1 MKKRRGILFALGI
14 VLTLSV
20 AVPAVAAENVTGTT
34 VTQDS
39 AENEQEQEA
48 PKENSTDAAQIP
60 QIQDE
65 EKSADAA
72 GAEKEVTPTWE
83 KHKTDGGEAWRLKLG
98 ESTDPDND
106 GYAHD
111 TVYTNDGK
119 TYCFNEEGDMT
130 TGYVKVDASATDS
143 SATDP
148 SAVKLDP
155 GLYYFSKEGNDPSTD
170 TLGSMLKDCWAQEA
184 DENGAWHYLGS
195 DGKAVNTGE
204 KAGWQQPEEDWYYL
218 KEDGTI
224 DTSKAGWVQIENVWM
239 KAGKGVAA
247 IQKAGWY
254 QIENRWYMLKN
265 DGSRDTSK
273 VNWQQ
278 INGNWYFLKAD
289 GSRDTSKTGMQTG
302 INGKTYFL
310 NAEGVPQNGFQT
322 VNGVAYYFDVQ
333 AGTARQLGNNW
344 QQMNGS
350 WYWIENG
357 RVATGWRAINGK
369 WYYLNPADG
378 RMLTGFYKDATGQL
392 FYSDGSGA
400 MLSTTGWYLMN
411 GTWYWVNGNGSLA
424 TGWINVG
431 GTWYYMGENGA
442 MKTGW
447 YQVNGAWYYSNGSGA
462 MQTGW
467 LNRGGTWYY
476 LTGSGAMVEGWAYI
490 GGSWYY
496 MVPGNGAMVGA
507 GWHLIDNSWYYMNGS
522 GAMCSNRW
530 IGNYYVGGSGAMLTN
545 TWVGSYWVGADGN
558 WIPNY
563 DPDQN
568 AKWVQDGNTWY
579 YQRTDGSRITNS
591 WKKINGTWY
600 YFAGSGAM
608 LTGWNVVGGSWYFF
622 NGSGAMQTGWGQVDG
637 SWYYFGGDGAMKTG
651 WINDGK
657 RNYYLKPNG
666 VWKNILIGVIGNN
679 EAGAATTAAKV
690 REMGVDAVI
699 VTGGYDPSQYD
710 GIIIPGGGDL
720 DPSRYGQAN
729 TGSSNIDNV
738 LDDRQI
744 DAVKRS
750 AEAGKPV
757 LGICKGIQ
765 LVNVAFGGTLNQN
778 IGGHMGVWHSAH
790 VVAGGWLSGVYSGS
804 VSVLSYHHQSIRDLA
819 PGFQVDMRAGDG
831 TVEAISNSAKR
842 VYGVQFH
849 PEQMNNDAGNR
860 CMKQFVAICTN

>member
-1 MKKRRGILFALGI
+1 MKKRRSILFALGI

-48 PKENSTDAAQIP
+48 SKENETDAAQIP

-65 EKSADAA
+65 EKTADAD
-72 GAEKEVTPTWE
+72 GKEKEVTPTWE
-83 KHKTDGGEAWRLKLG
+83 KYETENGDAWRLKLG
-98 ESTDPDND
+98 ESTAPDN

-111 TVYTNDGK
+111 TVYTNEGK
-119 TYCFNEEGDMT
+119 TYYINKNGDMT
-130 TGYVKVDASATDS
+130 TGYVKVDESATAD
-143 SATDP
+143 
-148 SAVKLDP
+148 KLEP

-204 KAGWQQPEEDWYYL
+204 KAGWQKPEEDWYYL

-239 KAGKGVAA
+239 KADKGVAA
-247 IQKAGWY
+247 IQNAGWY

-265 DGSRDTSK
+265 DGTRDTSK
-273 VNWQQ
+273 VDWQQ
-278 INGNWYFLKAD
+278 INGSWYFLKAD

-357 RVATGWRAINGK
+357 RVATGWRVINGK

-400 MLSTTGWYLMN
+400 MLTTTGWYLMN

-476 LTGSGAMVEGWAYI
+476 LTGSGAMATGWI
-490 GGSWYY
+490 NLGGTWYY
-496 MVPGNGAMVGA
+496 LNPGNGDMVGA
-507 GWHLIDNSWYYMNGS
+507 GWHLINNKWYYF
-522 GAMCSNRW
+522 
-530 IGNYYVGGSGAMLTN
+530 GGSGAMYSN
-545 TWVGSYWVGADGN
+545 RW
-558 WIPNY
+558 
-563 DPDQN
+563 
-568 AKWVQDGNTWY
+568 K
-579 YQRTDGSRITNS
+579 RIN
-591 WKKINGTWY
+591 
-600 YFAGSGAM
+600 
-608 LTGWNVVGGSWYFF
+608 
-622 NGSGAMQTGWGQVDG
+622 G
-637 SWYYFGGDGAMKTG
+637 SWYYFGADGAMTTG
-651 WINDGK
+651 WKYVDGYKFYFGTDGK
-657 RNYYLKPNG
+657 MVQDVDK
-666 VWKNILIGVIGNN
+666 LIGKQSSYKLTVNRVKCQVTVYAANETGNYCIPVKTFTCSV
-679 EAGAATTAAKV
+679 GKAATPTHVGTYQTV
-690 REMGVDAVI
+690 RKSNPVELMGPSWGKYGTQINAYGDWFHSVACSNP
-699 VTGGYDPSQYD
+699 DP
-710 GIIIPGGGDL
+710 
-720 DPSRYGQAN
+720 
-729 TGSSNIDNV
+729 T
-738 LDDRQI
+738 
-744 DAVKRS
+744 
-750 AEAGKPV
+750 
-757 LGICKGIQ
+757 
-765 LVNVAFGGTLNQN
+765 
-778 IGGHMGVWHSAH
+778 
-790 VVAGGWLSGVYSGS
+790 YS
-804 VSVLSYHHQSIRDLA
+804 LA
-819 PGFQVDMRAGDG
+819 
-831 TVEAISNSAKR
+831 
-842 VYGVQFH
+842 
-849 PEQMNNDAGNR
+849 AGNYNMLGQPASHGCVR
-860 CMKQFVAICTN
+860 LCVRDAKWIYDNCGLYTTVVVSDTEYTPFDKVPTIKIPAGQNWDPTDTDARR

>member
-1 MKKRRGILFALGI
+1 MYVRKNTGGEQMKKRRGILFALGI

-39 AENEQEQEA
+39 VENEQEQEA
-48 PKENSTDAAQIP
+48 SKENETDAAQIP

-72 GAEKEVTPTWE
+72 GAEKKVAPTWE

-98 ESTDPDND
+98 ENS
-106 GYAHD
+106 YAHD
-111 TVYTNDGK
+111 TFYINNGK
-119 TYCFNEEGDMT
+119 TYYINKDGDMT
-130 TGYVKVDASATDS
+130 TGYVKVDHPATDL
-143 SATDP
+143 
-148 SAVKLDP
+148 SAVKFDP

-195 DGKAVNTGE
+195 NGKAVNTGE
-204 KAGWQQPEEDWYYL
+204 KAGWQQPEKDWYYL

-239 KAGKGVAA
+239 KAGKGVAT

-357 RVATGWRAINGK
+357 RVATGWRVINGK

-447 YQVNGAWYYSNGSGA
+447 YQVKGVWYYSNGSGA

-476 LTGSGAMVEGWAYI
+476 LTGSGAMATGWI
-490 GGSWYY
+490 NLGGTWYY
-496 MVPGNGAMVGA
+496 LNPGNGDMVGA
-507 GWHLIDNSWYYMNGS
+507 GWHLINNQWYYFGGS
-522 GAMCSNRW
+522 GAMYSNRW
-530 IGNYYVGGSGAMLTN
+530 IGNYYVGGNGNMLSN
-545 TWVGSYWVGADGN
+545 TWVGSYWVGADGK

-563 DPDQN
+563 DPDAN
-568 AKWVQDGNTWY
+568 ANWVKSGNTWY
-579 YQRTDGSRITNS
+579 YQRPDGSKLTNS
-591 WKKINGTWY
+591 WKRIN
-600 YFAGSGAM
+600 
-608 LTGWNVVGGSWYFF
+608 
-622 NGSGAMQTGWGQVDG
+622 G
-637 SWYYFGGDGAMKTG
+637 SWYYFGADGAMTTG
-651 WINDGK
+651 WKYVDGYKFYFGTDGK
-657 RNYYLKPNG
+657 MVQDVDK
-666 VWKNILIGVIGNN
+666 LIGKQSSYKLTVNRVKCQVTVYAANETGNYCIPVKTFTCSV
-679 EAGAATTAAKV
+679 GKAATPTHVGTYQTV
-690 REMGVDAVI
+690 RKSNPVELMGPSWGKYGTQINAYGDWFHSVACSNP
-699 VTGGYDPSQYD
+699 DP
-710 GIIIPGGGDL
+710 
-720 DPSRYGQAN
+720 
-729 TGSSNIDNV
+729 T
-738 LDDRQI
+738 
-744 DAVKRS
+744 
-750 AEAGKPV
+750 
-757 LGICKGIQ
+757 
-765 LVNVAFGGTLNQN
+765 
-778 IGGHMGVWHSAH
+778 
-790 VVAGGWLSGVYSGS
+790 YS
-804 VSVLSYHHQSIRDLA
+804 LA
-819 PGFQVDMRAGDG
+819 
-831 TVEAISNSAKR
+831 
-842 VYGVQFH
+842 
-849 PEQMNNDAGNR
+849 AGNYNMLGQPASHGCVR
-860 CMKQFVAICTN
+860 LCVRDAKWIYDNCGLYTTVVVSDTEYTPFDKVPTIKIPAGQNWDPTDTDARR

>member
-1 MKKRRGILFALGI
+1 MKKRRSILFALGI

-20 AVPAVAAENVTGTT
+20 AVPTIAAENVTGTT

-65 EKSADAA
+65 EKTADAD
-72 GAEKEVTPTWE
+72 GKEKEVTPTWE
-83 KHKTDGGEAWRLKLG
+83 KYETENGDAWRLKLG
-98 ESTDPDND
+98 ESTPPDND
-106 GYAHD
+106 GYARD
-111 TVYTNDGK
+111 TVYTNNGN
-119 TYCFNEEGDMT
+119 TYYINKDGDMS
-130 TGYVKVDASATDS
+130 TGYVKVDD

-148 SAVKLDP
+148 SADKLEP
-155 GLYYFSKEGNDPSTD
+155 GLYYFSKEGNDPSAD

-204 KAGWQQPEEDWYYL
+204 KAGWQQPEKDWYYL

-247 IQKAGWY
+247 IQKAGWC

-278 INGNWYFLKAD
+278 INGSWYFLKTD

-333 AGTARQLGNNW
+333 AGTARQLENNW

-357 RVATGWRAINGK
+357 RVATGWRVINGK

-400 MLSTTGWYLMN
+400 MLSTTGWYLLN

-447 YQVNGAWYYSNGSGA
+447 YQVKGVWYYSNGSGA
-462 MQTGW
+462 MVTGW

-476 LTGSGAMVEGWAYI
+476 LTGSGAMATGWI
-490 GGSWYY
+490 NLGGTWYY
-496 MVPGNGAMVGA
+496 LNPGNGDMVGA
-507 GWHLIDNSWYYMNGS
+507 GWHLINNKWYYFGGS
-522 GAMCSNRW
+522 GAMYSNRW
-530 IGNYYVGGSGAMLTN
+530 IGNYYVGGNGEMLTN
-545 TWVGSYWVGADGN
+545 TWVGSYWVGADGK

-563 DPDQN
+563 DPDVN
-568 AKWVQDGNTWY
+568 ANWVKSGNTWY
-579 YQRTDGSRITNS
+579 YQRPDGSKLTNS
-591 WKKINGTWY
+591 WKRIN
-600 YFAGSGAM
+600 
-608 LTGWNVVGGSWYFF
+608 
-622 NGSGAMQTGWGQVDG
+622 G
-637 SWYYFGGDGAMKTG
+637 SWYYFGADCAMTTG
-651 WINDGK
+651 WKYVDGYKFYFGTDGK
-657 RNYYLKPNG
+657 MVQDVDK
-666 VWKNILIGVIGNN
+666 LIGKQSSYRITVNRVKCQVTVYAANETGNYCIPVKTFTCSVGK
-679 EAGAATTAAKV
+679 AGTPTHAGTYATLKKQNPVELMGPSWGKYGTQINNYGDWFHSVACSNPDPTYALAAGNYNMLGQPASHGCVRLCVRDAKWIYDNCGLYT
-690 REMGVDAVI
+690 RVDISDTEYTPFDKAPTI
-699 VTGGYDPSQYD
+699 KIPASQNWDP
-710 GIIIPGGGDL
+710 
-720 DPSRYGQAN
+720 
-729 TGSSNIDNV
+729 T
-738 LDDRQI
+738 
-744 DAVKRS
+744 DA
-750 AEAGKPV
+750 
-757 LGICKGIQ
+757 
-765 LVNVAFGGTLNQN
+765 
-778 IGGHMGVWHSAH
+778 
-790 VVAGGWLSGVYSGS
+790 
-804 VSVLSYHHQSIRDLA
+804 D
-819 PGFQVDMRAGDG
+819 
-831 TVEAISNSAKR
+831 AKR
-842 VYGVQFH
+842 
-849 PEQMNNDAGNR
+849 
-860 CMKQFVAICTN
+860 

>member
-1 MKKRRGILFALGI
+1 MYVRKNTGGEQMKKRRGILFALGI
-14 VLTLSV
+14 VLSLSV

-34 VTQDS
+34 VTQNS
-39 AENEQEQEA
+39 VENEQAQEA
-48 PKENSTDAAQIP
+48 SKENETDAAQIP

-65 EKSADAA
+65 EKTADAD
-72 GAEKEVTPTWE
+72 GKEKEVTPTWE
-83 KHKTDGGEAWRLKLG
+83 KYETENGDVWRLKLG
-98 ESTDPDND
+98 ESTPPDND
-106 GYAHD
+106 GYARD
-111 TVYTNDGK
+111 TVYTNNGN
-119 TYCFNEEGDMT
+119 TYYINKDRDMS
-130 TGYVKVDASATDS
+130 TGYVKVDD

-148 SAVKLDP
+148 SADKLEP
-155 GLYYFSKEGNDPSTD
+155 GLYYFSKEGNDPSAD

-204 KAGWQQPEEDWYYL
+204 KAGWQQPEKDWYYL

-239 KAGKGVAA
+239 KAGKGVAT

-357 RVATGWRAINGK
+357 RVATGWRVINGK

-447 YQVNGAWYYSNGSGA
+447 YQVKGVWYYSNGSGA

-476 LTGSGAMVEGWAYI
+476 LTGSGAMATGWI
-490 GGSWYY
+490 NLGGTWYY
-496 MVPGNGAMVGA
+496 LNPGNGDMVGA
-507 GWHLIDNSWYYMNGS
+507 GWHLINNKWYYFGGS
-522 GAMCSNRW
+522 GDMYSNRW
-530 IGNYYVGGSGAMLTN
+530 IGNYYVGGNGEMLTN
-545 TWVGSYWVGADGN
+545 TWVGSYWVGADGK

-563 DPDQN
+563 DPDVN
-568 AKWVQDGNTWY
+568 ANWVKSGNTWY
-579 YQRTDGSRITNS
+579 YQRPDGSKLTNS
-591 WKKINGTWY
+591 WKRIN
-600 YFAGSGAM
+600 
-608 LTGWNVVGGSWYFF
+608 
-622 NGSGAMQTGWGQVDG
+622 G
-637 SWYYFGGDGAMKTG
+637 SWYYFGADGAMTTG
-651 WINDGK
+651 WKYVDGYKFYFGTDGK
-657 RNYYLKPNG
+657 MVQDVDK
-666 VWKNILIGVIGNN
+666 LIGKQSSYRITVNRVKCQVTVYAANETGNYCIPVKTFTCSVGK
-679 EAGAATTAAKV
+679 AGTPTHAGTYATLKKQNPVELMGPSWGKYGTQINNYGDWFHSVACSNPDPTYALAAGNYNMLGQPASHGCVRLCVRDAKWIYDNCGLYT
-690 REMGVDAVI
+690 RVDISDTEYTPFDKAPTI
-699 VTGGYDPSQYD
+699 KIPASQNWDP
-710 GIIIPGGGDL
+710 
-720 DPSRYGQAN
+720 
-729 TGSSNIDNV
+729 T
-738 LDDRQI
+738 
-744 DAVKRS
+744 DA
-750 AEAGKPV
+750 
-757 LGICKGIQ
+757 
-765 LVNVAFGGTLNQN
+765 
-778 IGGHMGVWHSAH
+778 
-790 VVAGGWLSGVYSGS
+790 
-804 VSVLSYHHQSIRDLA
+804 D
-819 PGFQVDMRAGDG
+819 
-831 TVEAISNSAKR
+831 AKR
-842 VYGVQFH
+842 
-849 PEQMNNDAGNR
+849 
-860 CMKQFVAICTN
+860 

>member
-14 VLTLSV
+14 VLSLSV

-39 AENEQEQEA
+39 VENEQEQEA
-48 PKENSTDAAQIP
+48 SKQNETDAAQIP

-72 GAEKEVTPTWE
+72 GAEKEVAPTWE

-98 ESTDPDND
+98 D
-106 GYAHD
+106 ARD
-111 TVYTNDGK
+111 TFYTNDGK
-119 TYCFNEEGDMT
+119 TYYINKDGDMT
-130 TGYVKVDASATDS
+130 TGYVKVDASATDP

-195 DGKAVNTGE
+195 DGKAVNTG
-204 KAGWQQPEEDWYYL
+204 KKTGWQQPEEDWYYL

-224 DTSKAGWVQIENVWM
+224 DTSKTGWVQIENVWM
-239 KAGKGVAA
+239 KADKGVAA
-247 IQKAGWY
+247 IQNAGWY

-265 DGSRDTSK
+265 DGTRDTSK

-278 INGNWYFLKAD
+278 INGSWYFLKAD

-344 QQMNGS
+344 QQMNGA

-357 RVATGWRAINGK
+357 RVATGWRVINGK

-476 LTGSGAMVEGWAYI
+476 LTGSGAMATGWI
-490 GGSWYY
+490 NLGGTWYY
-496 MVPGNGAMVGA
+496 LNPGNGDMVGA
-507 GWHLIDNSWYYMNGS
+507 GWHLINNKWYYFGGS
-522 GAMCSNRW
+522 GAMYSNRW
-530 IGNYYVGGSGAMLTN
+530 IGNYYVGGNGEMLTN
-545 TWVGSYWVGADGN
+545 TWVGSYWVGADGK

-563 DPDQN
+563 DPDAN
-568 AKWVQDGNTWY
+568 ANWVKSGNTWY
-579 YQRTDGSRITNS
+579 YQRPDGSKLTNS
-591 WKKINGTWY
+591 WKRIN
-600 YFAGSGAM
+600 
-608 LTGWNVVGGSWYFF
+608 
-622 NGSGAMQTGWGQVDG
+622 G
-637 SWYYFGGDGAMKTG
+637 SWYYFGADGAMTTG
-651 WINDGK
+651 WKYVDGYKFYFGTDGK
-657 RNYYLKPNG
+657 M
-666 VWKNILIGVIGNN
+666 VQDVDSLIGKQSSYKLTVNRVKCQVTAYAANETGNYCIPVKTFTCSV
-679 EAGAATTAAKV
+679 GKAATPTHVGTYQTLRKSNPV
-690 REMGVDAVI
+690 ELMGPSWGKYGTQINAYGDWFHSVACSNP
-699 VTGGYDPSQYD
+699 DP
-710 GIIIPGGGDL
+710 
-720 DPSRYGQAN
+720 
-729 TGSSNIDNV
+729 T
-738 LDDRQI
+738 
-744 DAVKRS
+744 
-750 AEAGKPV
+750 
-757 LGICKGIQ
+757 
-765 LVNVAFGGTLNQN
+765 
-778 IGGHMGVWHSAH
+778 
-790 VVAGGWLSGVYSGS
+790 YS
-804 VSVLSYHHQSIRDLA
+804 LA
-819 PGFQVDMRAGDG
+819 
-831 TVEAISNSAKR
+831 
-842 VYGVQFH
+842 
-849 PEQMNNDAGNR
+849 AGNYNMLGQPASHGCVR
-860 CMKQFVAICTN
+860 LCVRDAKWIYDNCGLYTTVVVSDTEYTPFDKVPTIKIPAGQNWDPTDTDARR

>member
-1 MKKRRGILFALGI
+1 MYVRKNTGGEQMKKRRGILFALGI
-14 VLTLSV
+14 VLSLSV

-39 AENEQEQEA
+39 VENEQAQEA
-48 PKENSTDAAQIP
+48 SKENETDAAQIP

-65 EKSADAA
+65 EKTADAD
-72 GAEKEVTPTWE
+72 GKEKEVTPTWE
-83 KHKTDGGEAWRLKLG
+83 KYETENGDVWRLKLG
-98 ESTDPDND
+98 ESTPPDND
-106 GYAHD
+106 GYARD
-111 TVYTNDGK
+111 TVYTNNGN
-119 TYCFNEEGDMT
+119 TYYINKDRDMS
-130 TGYVKVDASATDS
+130 TGYVKVDD

-148 SAVKLDP
+148 SADKLEP
-155 GLYYFSKEGNDPSTD
+155 GLYYFSKEGNDPSAD

-204 KAGWQQPEEDWYYL
+204 KAGWQQPEKDWYYL

-239 KAGKGVAA
+239 KAGKGVAT

-357 RVATGWRAINGK
+357 RVATGWRVINGK

-447 YQVNGAWYYSNGSGA
+447 YQVKGVWYYSNGSGA

-476 LTGSGAMVEGWAYI
+476 LTGSGAMATGWI
-490 GGSWYY
+490 NLGGTWYY
-496 MVPGNGAMVGA
+496 LNPGNGDMVGA
-507 GWHLIDNSWYYMNGS
+507 GWHLINNKWYYFGGS
-522 GAMCSNRW
+522 GAMYSNRW
-530 IGNYYVGGSGAMLTN
+530 IGNYYVGGNGEMLTN
-545 TWVGSYWVGADGN
+545 TWVGSYWVGADGK

-563 DPDQN
+563 DPDVN
-568 AKWVQDGNTWY
+568 ANWVKSGNTWY
-579 YQRTDGSRITNS
+579 YQRPDGSKLTNS
-591 WKKINGTWY
+591 WKRIN
-600 YFAGSGAM
+600 
-608 LTGWNVVGGSWYFF
+608 
-622 NGSGAMQTGWGQVDG
+622 G
-637 SWYYFGGDGAMKTG
+637 SWYYFGADGAMTTG
-651 WINDGK
+651 WKYVDGYKFYFGTDGK
-657 RNYYLKPNG
+657 MVQDVDK
-666 VWKNILIGVIGNN
+666 LIGKQSSYRITVNRVKCQVTVYAANETDNYCIPVKTFTCSVGKAGTPTHAGTYATLKKQNPVELMGPSWGKYGTQINNYGDWFHSVACSNPDPTYALAAGNYN
-679 EAGAATTAAKV
+679 MLGQPASHGCVRLCVRDAKWIYDNCGLYT
-690 REMGVDAVI
+690 RVDISDTEYTPFDKAPTI
-699 VTGGYDPSQYD
+699 KIPASQNWDP
-710 GIIIPGGGDL
+710 
-720 DPSRYGQAN
+720 
-729 TGSSNIDNV
+729 T
-738 LDDRQI
+738 
-744 DAVKRS
+744 DA
-750 AEAGKPV
+750 
-757 LGICKGIQ
+757 
-765 LVNVAFGGTLNQN
+765 
-778 IGGHMGVWHSAH
+778 
-790 VVAGGWLSGVYSGS
+790 
-804 VSVLSYHHQSIRDLA
+804 D
-819 PGFQVDMRAGDG
+819 
-831 TVEAISNSAKR
+831 AKR
-842 VYGVQFH
+842 
-849 PEQMNNDAGNR
+849 
-860 CMKQFVAICTN
+860 

>member
-1 MKKRRGILFALGI
+1 MKKRRSILFALGI

-20 AVPAVAAENVTGTT
+20 AVPTIAAENVTGTT

-65 EKSADAA
+65 EKSADAV
-72 GAEKEVTPTWE
+72 GAEKEVAPTWE
-83 KHKTDGGEAWRLKLG
+83 KYKTDGGEAWRLKLG
-98 ESTDPDND
+98 D
-106 GYAHD
+106 GYPYD
-111 TVYTNDGK
+111 TVYIIDGKTYYVYTIDGK
-119 TYCFNEEGDMT
+119 TYCINEGGDMT
-130 TGYVKVDASATDS
+130 TGYVKVDDSATG
-143 SATDP
+143 P
-148 SAVKLDP
+148 E
-155 GLYYFSKEGNDPSTD
+155 LYYFSKEGNDPSTD

-184 DENGAWHYLGS
+184 DENGAWYYLGS

-204 KAGWQQPEEDWYYL
+204 KTGWQQPEEDWYYL

-224 DTSKAGWVQIENVWM
+224 DTSKTGWVQIENVWM
-239 KAGKGVAA
+239 KADKGVAA
-247 IQKAGWY
+247 IQNAGWY

-278 INGNWYFLKAD
+278 INGSWYFLKTD

-357 RVATGWRAINGK
+357 RVATGWRVINGK

-400 MLSTTGWYLMN
+400 MLSTTGWYLLN

-447 YQVNGAWYYSNGSGA
+447 YQVKGAWYYSNGSGA

-467 LNRGGTWYY
+467 LNRGGIWYY
-476 LTGSGAMVEGWAYI
+476 LTGSGAMATGWI
-490 GGSWYY
+490 NLGGTWYY
-496 MVPGNGAMVGA
+496 LNPGNGDMVGS
-507 GWHLIDNSWYYMNGS
+507 GWHLINNKWYYFGGS
-522 GAMCSNRW
+522 GAMYSNRW
-530 IGNYYVGGSGAMLTN
+530 IGNYYVGGNGEMMTN
-545 TWVGSYWVGADGN
+545 TWVGSYWVGADGK

-563 DPDQN
+563 NPDAN
-568 AKWVQDGNTWY
+568 ANWVKSGNTWY
-579 YQRTDGSRITNS
+579 YQRPDGSKLTNS
-591 WKKINGTWY
+591 WKRIN
-600 YFAGSGAM
+600 
-608 LTGWNVVGGSWYFF
+608 
-622 NGSGAMQTGWGQVDG
+622 G
-637 SWYYFGGDGAMKTG
+637 SWYYFGADGAMTTG
-651 WINDGK
+651 WKYVDGYKFYFGTDGK
-657 RNYYLKPNG
+657 MVQDVDK
-666 VWKNILIGVIGNN
+666 LIGKQSSYRITVNRVKCQVTVYAANETGNYCIPVKTFTCSVGK
-679 EAGAATTAAKV
+679 AGTPTHAGTYATLKKQNPVELMGPSWGKYGTQINNYGDWFHSVACSNPDPTYALAAGNYNMLGQPASHGCVRLCVRDAKWIYDNCGLYT
-690 REMGVDAVI
+690 RVDISDTEYTPFDKAPTI
-699 VTGGYDPSQYD
+699 KIPAGQNWDP
-710 GIIIPGGGDL
+710 
-720 DPSRYGQAN
+720 
-729 TGSSNIDNV
+729 T
-738 LDDRQI
+738 
-744 DAVKRS
+744 DA
-750 AEAGKPV
+750 
-757 LGICKGIQ
+757 
-765 LVNVAFGGTLNQN
+765 
-778 IGGHMGVWHSAH
+778 
-790 VVAGGWLSGVYSGS
+790 
-804 VSVLSYHHQSIRDLA
+804 D
-819 PGFQVDMRAGDG
+819 
-831 TVEAISNSAKR
+831 AKR
-842 VYGVQFH
+842 
-849 PEQMNNDAGNR
+849 
-860 CMKQFVAICTN
+860 

>member
-1 MKKRRGILFALGI
+1 MYVRKNTGGEQMKKRRGILFALGI
-14 VLTLSV
+14 VLSLSV

-39 AENEQEQEA
+39 VENEQAQEA
-48 PKENSTDAAQIP
+48 SKENETDAAQIP

-65 EKSADAA
+65 EKTADAD
-72 GAEKEVTPTWE
+72 GKEKEVTPTWE
-83 KHKTDGGEAWRLKLG
+83 KYETENGDVWRLKLG
-98 ESTDPDND
+98 ESTPPDND
-106 GYAHD
+106 GYARD
-111 TVYTNDGK
+111 TVYTNNGN
-119 TYCFNEEGDMT
+119 TYYINKDRDMS
-130 TGYVKVDASATDS
+130 TGYVKVDD

-148 SAVKLDP
+148 SADKLEP
-155 GLYYFSKEGNDPSTD
+155 GLYYFSKEGNDPSAD

-204 KAGWQQPEEDWYYL
+204 KAGWQQPEKDWYYL

-239 KAGKGVAA
+239 KAGKGVAT

-357 RVATGWRAINGK
+357 RVATGWRVINGK

-447 YQVNGAWYYSNGSGA
+447 YQVKGVWYYSNGSGA

-476 LTGSGAMVEGWAYI
+476 LTGSGAMATGWI
-490 GGSWYY
+490 NLGGTWYY
-496 MVPGNGAMVGA
+496 LNPGNGDMVGA
-507 GWHLIDNSWYYMNGS
+507 GWHLINNKWYYFGGS
-522 GAMCSNRW
+522 GAMYSNRW
-530 IGNYYVGGSGAMLTN
+530 IGNYYVGGNGEMLTN
-545 TWVGSYWVGADGN
+545 TWVGSYWVGADGK

-563 DPDQN
+563 DPDVN
-568 AKWVQDGNTWY
+568 ANWVKSGNTWY
-579 YQRTDGSRITNS
+579 YQRPDGSKLTNS
-591 WKKINGTWY
+591 WKRIN
-600 YFAGSGAM
+600 
-608 LTGWNVVGGSWYFF
+608 
-622 NGSGAMQTGWGQVDG
+622 G
-637 SWYYFGGDGAMKTG
+637 SWYYFGADGAMTTG
-651 WINDGK
+651 WKYVDGYKFYFGTDGK
-657 RNYYLKPNG
+657 MVQDVDK
-666 VWKNILIGVIGNN
+666 LIGKQSSYRITVNRVKCQVTVYAANETGNYCIPVKTFTCSVGK
-679 EAGAATTAAKV
+679 AGTPTHAGTYATLKKQNPVELMGPSWGKYGTQINNYGDWFHSVACSNPDLTYALAAGNYNMLGQPASHGCVRLCVRDAKWIYDNCGLYT
-690 REMGVDAVI
+690 RVDISDTEYTPFDKAPTI
-699 VTGGYDPSQYD
+699 KIPASQNWDP
-710 GIIIPGGGDL
+710 
-720 DPSRYGQAN
+720 
-729 TGSSNIDNV
+729 T
-738 LDDRQI
+738 
-744 DAVKRS
+744 DA
-750 AEAGKPV
+750 
-757 LGICKGIQ
+757 
-765 LVNVAFGGTLNQN
+765 
-778 IGGHMGVWHSAH
+778 
-790 VVAGGWLSGVYSGS
+790 
-804 VSVLSYHHQSIRDLA
+804 D
-819 PGFQVDMRAGDG
+819 
-831 TVEAISNSAKR
+831 AKR
-842 VYGVQFH
+842 
-849 PEQMNNDAGNR
+849 
-860 CMKQFVAICTN
+860 

>member
-1 MKKRRGILFALGI
+1 MKKRKGILFALGI
-14 VLTLSV
+14 VLSLSV

-39 AENEQEQEA
+39 VENEQEQEA
-48 PKENSTDAAQIP
+48 SKENETDAAQIP

-72 GAEKEVTPTWE
+72 GAEKEVAPTWE
-83 KHKTDGGEAWRLKLG
+83 KHKTDGGEVWRLKL
-98 ESTDPDND
+98 SD
-106 GYAHD
+106 ARD
-111 TVYTNDGK
+111 TFYTNDGK
-119 TYCFNEEGDMT
+119 TYYINKDGDMT
-130 TGYVKVDASATDS
+130 TGYVKVDASATDP

-184 DENGAWHYLGS
+184 DENGAWYYLGS
-195 DGKAVNTGE
+195 DGKAKNTGE
-204 KAGWQQPEEDWYYL
+204 KTGWQQPEEDWYYL

-224 DTSKAGWVQIENVWM
+224 DTSKTGWVQIENVWM
-239 KAGKGVAA
+239 KADKGVAA
-247 IQKAGWY
+247 IQNAGWY

-265 DGSRDTSK
+265 DGTRDTSK

-278 INGNWYFLKAD
+278 INGSWYFLKAD

-344 QQMNGS
+344 QQMNGA

-357 RVATGWRAINGK
+357 RVATGWRVINGK

-476 LTGSGAMVEGWAYI
+476 LTGSGAMATGWI
-490 GGSWYY
+490 NLGGTWYY
-496 MVPGNGAMVGA
+496 LNPGNGDMVGA
-507 GWHLIDNSWYYMNGS
+507 GWHLINNKWYYFGGS
-522 GAMCSNRW
+522 GAMYSNRW
-530 IGNYYVGGSGAMLTN
+530 IGNYYVGGNGEMLTN
-545 TWVGSYWVGADGN
+545 TWVGSYWVGADGK

-563 DPDQN
+563 DPDAN
-568 AKWVQDGNTWY
+568 ANWVKSGNTWY
-579 YQRTDGSRITNS
+579 YQRPDGSKLTNS
-591 WKKINGTWY
+591 WKRIN
-600 YFAGSGAM
+600 
-608 LTGWNVVGGSWYFF
+608 
-622 NGSGAMQTGWGQVDG
+622 G
-637 SWYYFGGDGAMKTG
+637 SWYYFGADGAMTTG
-651 WINDGK
+651 WKYVDGYKFYFGTDGK
-657 RNYYLKPNG
+657 MVQDVDK
-666 VWKNILIGVIGNN
+666 LIGKQSSYRITVNRVKCQVTVYAANETGNYCIPVKTFTCSVGK
-679 EAGAATTAAKV
+679 AGTPTHAGTYATLKKQNPVELMGPSWGKYGTQINNYGDWFHSVACSNPDPTYALAAGNYNMLGQPASHGCVRLCVRDAKWIYDNCGLYT
-690 REMGVDAVI
+690 RVDISDTEYTPFDKAPTI
-699 VTGGYDPSQYD
+699 KIPASQNWDP
-710 GIIIPGGGDL
+710 
-720 DPSRYGQAN
+720 
-729 TGSSNIDNV
+729 T
-738 LDDRQI
+738 
-744 DAVKRS
+744 DA
-750 AEAGKPV
+750 
-757 LGICKGIQ
+757 
-765 LVNVAFGGTLNQN
+765 
-778 IGGHMGVWHSAH
+778 
-790 VVAGGWLSGVYSGS
+790 
-804 VSVLSYHHQSIRDLA
+804 D
-819 PGFQVDMRAGDG
+819 
-831 TVEAISNSAKR
+831 AKR
-842 VYGVQFH
+842 
-849 PEQMNNDAGNR
+849 
-860 CMKQFVAICTN
+860 

>member
-14 VLTLSV
+14 VLSLSV

-65 EKSADAA
+65 EKTADAD
-72 GAEKEVTPTWE
+72 GKEKEVTPTWE
-83 KHKTDGGEAWRLKLG
+83 KYETENGDVWRLKLG
-98 ESTDPDND
+98 ESTPPDND
-106 GYAHD
+106 GYARD
-111 TVYTNDGK
+111 TVYTNNGN
-119 TYCFNEEGDMT
+119 TYYINKDRDMS
-130 TGYVKVDASATDS
+130 TGYVKVDD

-148 SAVKLDP
+148 SADKLEP
-155 GLYYFSKEGNDPSTD
+155 GLYYFSKEGNDPSAD

-204 KAGWQQPEEDWYYL
+204 KAGWQQPEKDWYYL

-239 KAGKGVAA
+239 KAGKGVAT

-357 RVATGWRAINGK
+357 RVATGWRVINGK

-447 YQVNGAWYYSNGSGA
+447 YQVKGVWYYSNGSGA
-462 MQTGW
+462 MVTGW

-476 LTGSGAMVEGWAYI
+476 LTGSGAMATGWI
-490 GGSWYY
+490 NLGGTWYY
-496 MVPGNGAMVGA
+496 LNPGNGDMVGA
-507 GWHLIDNSWYYMNGS
+507 GWHLINNKWYYFGGS
-522 GAMCSNRW
+522 GAMYSNRW
-530 IGNYYVGGSGAMLTN
+530 IGNYYVGGNGEMLTN
-545 TWVGSYWVGADGN
+545 TWVGSYWVGADGK

-563 DPDQN
+563 DPDVN
-568 AKWVQDGNTWY
+568 ANWVKSGNTWY
-579 YQRTDGSRITNS
+579 YQRPDGSKLTNS
-591 WKKINGTWY
+591 WKRIN
-600 YFAGSGAM
+600 
-608 LTGWNVVGGSWYFF
+608 
-622 NGSGAMQTGWGQVDG
+622 G
-637 SWYYFGGDGAMKTG
+637 SWYYFGADGAMTTG
-651 WINDGK
+651 WKYVDGYKFYFGTDGK
-657 RNYYLKPNG
+657 MVQDVDK
-666 VWKNILIGVIGNN
+666 LIGKQSSYRITVNRVKCQVTVYAANETGNYCIPVKTFTCSVGK
-679 EAGAATTAAKV
+679 AGTPTHAGTYATLKKQNPVELMGPSWGKYGTQINNYGDWFHSVACSNPDPTYALAAGNYNMLGQPASHGCVRLCVRDAKWIYDNCGLYT
-690 REMGVDAVI
+690 RVDISDTEYTPFDKAPTI
-699 VTGGYDPSQYD
+699 KIPASQNWDP
-710 GIIIPGGGDL
+710 
-720 DPSRYGQAN
+720 
-729 TGSSNIDNV
+729 T
-738 LDDRQI
+738 
-744 DAVKRS
+744 DA
-750 AEAGKPV
+750 
-757 LGICKGIQ
+757 
-765 LVNVAFGGTLNQN
+765 
-778 IGGHMGVWHSAH
+778 
-790 VVAGGWLSGVYSGS
+790 
-804 VSVLSYHHQSIRDLA
+804 D
-819 PGFQVDMRAGDG
+819 
-831 TVEAISNSAKR
+831 AKR
-842 VYGVQFH
+842 
-849 PEQMNNDAGNR
+849 
-860 CMKQFVAICTN
+860 

>member
-39 AENEQEQEA
+39 VENEQAQEA
-48 PKENSTDAAQIP
+48 SKENETDAAQIP

-72 GAEKEVTPTWE
+72 GAEKEVAPTWE
-83 KHKTDGGEAWRLKLG
+83 KYKTDGGEAWRLKLG
-98 ESTDPDND
+98 D
-106 GYAHD
+106 GYPYD

-130 TGYVKVDASATDS
+130 TGYVKVDDSATG
-143 SATDP
+143 P
-148 SAVKLDP
+148 E
-155 GLYYFSKEGNDPSTD
+155 LYYFSKEGNDPSTD

-224 DTSKAGWVQIENVWM
+224 DTSKTGWVQIENVWM
-239 KAGKGVAA
+239 KADKGVAA

-278 INGNWYFLKAD
+278 INGSWYFLKAD

-333 AGTARQLGNNW
+333 AGTARQLENNW

-357 RVATGWRAINGK
+357 RV
-369 WYYLNPADG
+369 
-378 RMLTGFYKDATGQL
+378 
-392 FYSDGSGA
+392 
-400 MLSTTGWYLMN
+400 
-411 GTWYWVNGNGSLA
+411 A

-447 YQVNGAWYYSNGSGA
+447 YQVKGVWYYSNGSGA
-462 MQTGW
+462 MVTGW

-476 LTGSGAMVEGWAYI
+476 LTGSGAMATGWI
-490 GGSWYY
+490 NLGGTWYY
-496 MVPGNGAMVGA
+496 LNPGNGDMVGA
-507 GWHLIDNSWYYMNGS
+507 GWHLINNKWYYFGGS
-522 GAMCSNRW
+522 GAMYSNRW
-530 IGNYYVGGSGAMLTN
+530 IGNYYVGGNGEMLTN
-545 TWVGSYWVGADGN
+545 TWVGSYWVGADGK

-563 DPDQN
+563 DPDVN
-568 AKWVQDGNTWY
+568 ANWVKSGNTWY
-579 YQRTDGSRITNS
+579 YQRPDGSKLTNS
-591 WKKINGTWY
+591 WKRIN
-600 YFAGSGAM
+600 
-608 LTGWNVVGGSWYFF
+608 
-622 NGSGAMQTGWGQVDG
+622 G
-637 SWYYFGGDGAMKTG
+637 SWYYFGADGAMTTG
-651 WINDGK
+651 WKYVDGYKFYFGTDGK
-657 RNYYLKPNG
+657 MVQDVDK
-666 VWKNILIGVIGNN
+666 LIGKQSSYRITVNRVKCQVTVYAANETGNYCIPVKTFTCSVGK
-679 EAGAATTAAKV
+679 AGTPTHAGTYATLKKQNPVELMGPSWGKYGTQINNYGDWFHSVACSNPDPTYALAAGNYNMLGQPASHGCVRLCVRDAKWIYDNCGLYT
-690 REMGVDAVI
+690 RVDISDTEYTPFDKAPTI
-699 VTGGYDPSQYD
+699 KIPASQNWDP
-710 GIIIPGGGDL
+710 
-720 DPSRYGQAN
+720 
-729 TGSSNIDNV
+729 T
-738 LDDRQI
+738 
-744 DAVKRS
+744 DA
-750 AEAGKPV
+750 
-757 LGICKGIQ
+757 
-765 LVNVAFGGTLNQN
+765 
-778 IGGHMGVWHSAH
+778 
-790 VVAGGWLSGVYSGS
+790 
-804 VSVLSYHHQSIRDLA
+804 D
-819 PGFQVDMRAGDG
+819 
-831 TVEAISNSAKR
+831 AKR
-842 VYGVQFH
+842 
-849 PEQMNNDAGNR
+849 
-860 CMKQFVAICTN
+860 

>member
-1 MKKRRGILFALGI
+1 MYVRKNTGGEQMKKRRSILFALGI

-34 VTQDS
+34 VTQDF
-39 AENEQEQEA
+39 AENEKEQEA
-48 PKENSTDAAQIP
+48 PKENETDAVPISQR
-60 QIQDE
+60 QDE
-65 EKSADAA
+65 EKSADAD
-72 GAEKEVTPTWE
+72 GEEKEVTPTWE
-83 KHKTDGGEAWRLKLG
+83 KYETEDGDAWRLKLG
-98 ESTDPDND
+98 ESTAPDN

-111 TVYTNDGK
+111 TVYTNEGK
-119 TYCFNEEGDMT
+119 TYYINKNGDMT
-130 TGYVKVDASATDS
+130 TGYVKVDESATAD
-143 SATDP
+143 
-148 SAVKLDP
+148 KLEP

-204 KAGWQQPEEDWYYL
+204 KAGWQKPEEDWYYL

-239 KAGKGVAA
+239 KADKGVAA
-247 IQKAGWY
+247 IQNAGWY

-265 DGSRDTSK
+265 DGTRDTSK
-273 VNWQQ
+273 VDWQQ
-278 INGNWYFLKAD
+278 INGSWYFLKTD

-357 RVATGWRAINGK
+357 RVATGWRVINGK

-400 MLSTTGWYLMN
+400 MLTTTGWYLMN

-476 LTGSGAMVEGWAYI
+476 LTGSGAMATGWI
-490 GGSWYY
+490 NLGGTWYY
-496 MVPGNGAMVGA
+496 LNPGNGDMVGA
-507 GWHLIDNSWYYMNGS
+507 GWHLINNKWYYF
-522 GAMCSNRW
+522 
-530 IGNYYVGGSGAMLTN
+530 GGSGAMYSN
-545 TWVGSYWVGADGN
+545 RW
-558 WIPNY
+558 
-563 DPDQN
+563 
-568 AKWVQDGNTWY
+568 K
-579 YQRTDGSRITNS
+579 RIN
-591 WKKINGTWY
+591 
-600 YFAGSGAM
+600 
-608 LTGWNVVGGSWYFF
+608 
-622 NGSGAMQTGWGQVDG
+622 G
-637 SWYYFGGDGAMKTG
+637 SWYYFGADGAMTTG
-651 WINDGK
+651 WKYVDGYKFYFGTDGK
-657 RNYYLKPNG
+657 MVQDVDK
-666 VWKNILIGVIGNN
+666 LIGKQSSYKLTVNRVKCQVTVYAANETGNYCIPVKTFTCSV
-679 EAGAATTAAKV
+679 GKAATPTHVGTYQTV
-690 REMGVDAVI
+690 RKSNPVELMGPSWGKYGTQINAYGDWFHSVACSNP
-699 VTGGYDPSQYD
+699 DP
-710 GIIIPGGGDL
+710 
-720 DPSRYGQAN
+720 
-729 TGSSNIDNV
+729 T
-738 LDDRQI
+738 
-744 DAVKRS
+744 
-750 AEAGKPV
+750 
-757 LGICKGIQ
+757 
-765 LVNVAFGGTLNQN
+765 
-778 IGGHMGVWHSAH
+778 
-790 VVAGGWLSGVYSGS
+790 YS
-804 VSVLSYHHQSIRDLA
+804 LA
-819 PGFQVDMRAGDG
+819 
-831 TVEAISNSAKR
+831 
-842 VYGVQFH
+842 
-849 PEQMNNDAGNR
+849 AGNYNMLGQPASHGCVR
-860 CMKQFVAICTN
+860 LCVRDAKWIYDNCGLYTTVVVSDTEYTPFDKVPTIKIPAGQNWDPTDTDARR

>member
-14 VLTLSV
+14 VLSLSV

-39 AENEQEQEA
+39 VENEQAQEA
-48 PKENSTDAAQIP
+48 SKENETDAAQIP

-72 GAEKEVTPTWE
+72 GAEKEVAPTWE
-83 KHKTDGGEAWRLKLG
+83 KYKTDGGEAWRLKLG
-98 ESTDPDND
+98 D
-106 GYAHD
+106 GYPYD
-111 TVYTNDGK
+111 TVYIIDGKTYYVYTIDGK
-119 TYCFNEEGDMT
+119 TYCINEGGDMT
-130 TGYVKVDASATDS
+130 TGYVKVDDSATG
-143 SATDP
+143 P
-148 SAVKLDP
+148 E
-155 GLYYFSKEGNDPSTD
+155 LYYFSKEGNDPSTD

-195 DGKAVNTGE
+195 DGKAENTG
-204 KAGWQQPEEDWYYL
+204 KKTGWQQPEEDWYYL

-224 DTSKAGWVQIENVWM
+224 DTSKTGWVQIENVWM
-239 KAGKGVAA
+239 KADKGVAA

-278 INGNWYFLKAD
+278 INGSWYFLKAD

-333 AGTARQLGNNW
+333 AGTARQLENNW

-357 RVATGWRAINGK
+357 RVATGWRVINGK

-400 MLSTTGWYLMN
+400 MLSTTGWYQLN

-447 YQVNGAWYYSNGSGA
+447 YQVKGAWYYSNGSGA

-476 LTGSGAMVEGWAYI
+476 LTGSGAMATGWI
-490 GGSWYY
+490 NLGGTWYY
-496 MVPGNGAMVGA
+496 LNPGNGDMVGA
-507 GWHLIDNSWYYMNGS
+507 GWHLINNKWYYFGGS
-522 GAMCSNRW
+522 GAMYSNRW
-530 IGNYYVGGSGAMLTN
+530 IGNYYVGGNGEMLTN
-545 TWVGSYWVGADGN
+545 TWVGSYWVGADGK

-563 DPDQN
+563 DPDVN
-568 AKWVQDGNTWY
+568 ANWVKSGNTWY
-579 YQRTDGSRITNS
+579 YQRPDGSKLTNS
-591 WKKINGTWY
+591 WKRIN
-600 YFAGSGAM
+600 
-608 LTGWNVVGGSWYFF
+608 
-622 NGSGAMQTGWGQVDG
+622 G
-637 SWYYFGGDGAMKTG
+637 SWYYFGADGAMTTG
-651 WINDGK
+651 WKYVDGYKFYFGTDGK
-657 RNYYLKPNG
+657 MVQDVDK
-666 VWKNILIGVIGNN
+666 LIGKQSSYRITVNRVKCQVTVYAANETGNYCIPVKTFTCSVGK
-679 EAGAATTAAKV
+679 AGTPTHAGTYATLKKQNPVELMGPSWGKYGTQINNYGDWFHSVACSNPDPTYALAAGNYNMLGQPASHGCVRLCVRDAKWIYDNCGLYT
-690 REMGVDAVI
+690 RVDISDTEYTPFDKAPTI
-699 VTGGYDPSQYD
+699 KIPASQNWDP
-710 GIIIPGGGDL
+710 
-720 DPSRYGQAN
+720 
-729 TGSSNIDNV
+729 T
-738 LDDRQI
+738 
-744 DAVKRS
+744 DA
-750 AEAGKPV
+750 
-757 LGICKGIQ
+757 
-765 LVNVAFGGTLNQN
+765 
-778 IGGHMGVWHSAH
+778 
-790 VVAGGWLSGVYSGS
+790 
-804 VSVLSYHHQSIRDLA
+804 D
-819 PGFQVDMRAGDG
+819 
-831 TVEAISNSAKR
+831 AKR
-842 VYGVQFH
+842 
-849 PEQMNNDAGNR
+849 
-860 CMKQFVAICTN
+860 

>member
-14 VLTLSV
+14 VLSLSV

-39 AENEQEQEA
+39 VENEQAQEA
-48 PKENSTDAAQIP
+48 SKENETDAAQIP

-65 EKSADAA
+65 EKTADAD
-72 GAEKEVTPTWE
+72 GKEKEVTPTWE
-83 KHKTDGGEAWRLKLG
+83 KYETENGDVWRLKLG
-98 ESTDPDND
+98 ESTPPDND
-106 GYAHD
+106 GYARD
-111 TVYTNDGK
+111 TVYTNNGN
-119 TYCFNEEGDMT
+119 TYYINKDGDMS
-130 TGYVKVDASATDS
+130 TGYVKVDD

-148 SAVKLDP
+148 SADKLEP
-155 GLYYFSKEGNDPSTD
+155 GLYYFSKEGNDPSAD

-204 KAGWQQPEEDWYYL
+204 KAGWQQPEKDWYYL

-239 KAGKGVAA
+239 KAGKGVAT

-322 VNGVAYYFDVQ
+322 VNGVVYYFDVQ

-357 RVATGWRAINGK
+357 RVATGWRVINGK

-400 MLSTTGWYLMN
+400 MLSTTGWYLLN

-447 YQVNGAWYYSNGSGA
+447 YQVKGVWYYSNGSGA
-462 MQTGW
+462 MVTGW

-476 LTGSGAMVEGWAYI
+476 LTGSGAMATGWI
-490 GGSWYY
+490 NLGGTWYY
-496 MVPGNGAMVGA
+496 LNPGNGDMVGA
-507 GWHLIDNSWYYMNGS
+507 GWHLINNKWYYFGGS
-522 GAMCSNRW
+522 GAMYSNRW
-530 IGNYYVGGSGAMLTN
+530 IGNYYVGGNGEMLTN
-545 TWVGSYWVGADGN
+545 TWVGSYWVGADGK

-563 DPDQN
+563 DPDVN
-568 AKWVQDGNTWY
+568 ANWVKSGNTWY
-579 YQRTDGSRITNS
+579 YQRPDGSKLTNS
-591 WKKINGTWY
+591 WKRIN
-600 YFAGSGAM
+600 
-608 LTGWNVVGGSWYFF
+608 
-622 NGSGAMQTGWGQVDG
+622 G
-637 SWYYFGGDGAMKTG
+637 SWYYFGADGAMTTG
-651 WINDGK
+651 WKYVDGYKFYFGTDGK
-657 RNYYLKPNG
+657 MVQDVDK
-666 VWKNILIGVIGNN
+666 LIGKQSSYRITVNRVKCQVTVYAANETGNYCIPVKTFTCSVGK
-679 EAGAATTAAKV
+679 AGTPTHAGTYATLKKQNPVELMGPSWGKYGTQINNYGDWFHSVACSNPDPTYALAAGNYNMLGQPASHGCVRLCVRDAKWIYDNCGLYT
-690 REMGVDAVI
+690 RVDISDTEYTPFDKAPTI
-699 VTGGYDPSQYD
+699 KIPASQNWDP
-710 GIIIPGGGDL
+710 
-720 DPSRYGQAN
+720 
-729 TGSSNIDNV
+729 T
-738 LDDRQI
+738 
-744 DAVKRS
+744 DA
-750 AEAGKPV
+750 
-757 LGICKGIQ
+757 
-765 LVNVAFGGTLNQN
+765 
-778 IGGHMGVWHSAH
+778 
-790 VVAGGWLSGVYSGS
+790 
-804 VSVLSYHHQSIRDLA
+804 D
-819 PGFQVDMRAGDG
+819 
-831 TVEAISNSAKR
+831 AKR
-842 VYGVQFH
+842 
-849 PEQMNNDAGNR
+849 
-860 CMKQFVAICTN
+860 

>member
-1 MKKRRGILFALGI
+1 MYVRKNTGGEQMKKRRGILFALGI

-411 GTWYWVNGNGSLA
+411 GTWYWVNVNGSLA

-447 YQVNGAWYYSNGSGA
+447 YQVKGVWYYSNGSGA
-462 MQTGW
+462 MVTGW

-476 LTGSGAMVEGWAYI
+476 LTGSGAMATGWI
-490 GGSWYY
+490 NLGGTWYY
-496 MVPGNGAMVGA
+496 LNPGNGDMVGA
-507 GWHLIDNSWYYMNGS
+507 GWHLINNKWYYFGGS
-522 GAMCSNRW
+522 GAMYSNRW
-530 IGNYYVGGSGAMLTN
+530 IGNYYVGGNGEMLTN
-545 TWVGSYWVGADGN
+545 TWVGSYWVGADGK

-563 DPDQN
+563 DPDVN
-568 AKWVQDGNTWY
+568 ANWVKSGNTWY
-579 YQRTDGSRITNS
+579 YQRPDGSKLTNS
-591 WKKINGTWY
+591 WKRIN
-600 YFAGSGAM
+600 
-608 LTGWNVVGGSWYFF
+608 
-622 NGSGAMQTGWGQVDG
+622 G
-637 SWYYFGGDGAMKTG
+637 SWYYFGADGAMTTG
-651 WINDGK
+651 WKYVDGYKFYFGTDGK
-657 RNYYLKPNG
+657 MVQDVDK
-666 VWKNILIGVIGNN
+666 LIGKQSSYRITVNRVKCQVTVYAANETGNYCIPVKTFTCSVGK
-679 EAGAATTAAKV
+679 AGTPTHAGTYATLKKQNPVELMGPSWGKYGTQINNYGDWFHSVACSNPDPTYALAAGNYNMLGQPASHGCVRLCVRDAKWIYDNCGLYT
-690 REMGVDAVI
+690 RVDISDTEYTPFDKAPTI
-699 VTGGYDPSQYD
+699 KIPASQNWDP
-710 GIIIPGGGDL
+710 
-720 DPSRYGQAN
+720 
-729 TGSSNIDNV
+729 T
-738 LDDRQI
+738 
-744 DAVKRS
+744 DA
-750 AEAGKPV
+750 
-757 LGICKGIQ
+757 
-765 LVNVAFGGTLNQN
+765 
-778 IGGHMGVWHSAH
+778 
-790 VVAGGWLSGVYSGS
+790 
-804 VSVLSYHHQSIRDLA
+804 D
-819 PGFQVDMRAGDG
+819 
-831 TVEAISNSAKR
+831 AKR
-842 VYGVQFH
+842 
-849 PEQMNNDAGNR
+849 
-860 CMKQFVAICTN
+860 

>member
-1 MKKRRGILFALGI
+1 MKKRRSILFALGI

-20 AVPAVAAENVTGTT
+20 AVPTIAAENVTGTT

-48 PKENSTDAAQIP
+48 LKENETDAAQIP

-72 GAEKEVTPTWE
+72 GAEKEVAPTWE

-98 ESTDPDND
+98 ESTDPDNG

-119 TYCFNEEGDMT
+119 TYYINKDGDMT
-130 TGYVKVDASATDS
+130 TGYVKVDDSATDL
-143 SATDP
+143 SAN
-148 SAVKLDP
+148 KLEP

-184 DENGAWHYLGS
+184 DENGAWYYLGL

-204 KAGWQQPEEDWYYL
+204 KTGWQQPEEDWYYL

-224 DTSKAGWVQIENVWM
+224 DTSKTGWVQIENVWM
-239 KAGKGVAA
+239 KADKGVAA
-247 IQKAGWY
+247 IQNAGWY

-278 INGNWYFLKAD
+278 INGSWYFLKID

-357 RVATGWRAINGK
+357 RVATGWRVINGK

-400 MLSTTGWYLMN
+400 MLSTTGWYLLN

-447 YQVNGAWYYSNGSGA
+447 YQVKGAWYYSNGSGV

-476 LTGSGAMVEGWAYI
+476 LTGSGAMATGWI
-490 GGSWYY
+490 NLGGTWYY
-496 MVPGNGAMVGA
+496 LNPGNGDMVGA
-507 GWHLIDNSWYYMNGS
+507 GWHLINNKWYYFGGS
-522 GAMCSNRW
+522 GDMYSNRW
-530 IGNYYVGGSGAMLTN
+530 IGNYYVGGNGEMLTN
-545 TWVGSYWVGADGN
+545 TWVGSYWVGADGK

-563 DPDQN
+563 DPDAN
-568 AKWVQDGNTWY
+568 ANWVKSGNTWY
-579 YQRTDGSRITNS
+579 YQRPDGSKLTNS
-591 WKKINGTWY
+591 WKRIN
-600 YFAGSGAM
+600 
-608 LTGWNVVGGSWYFF
+608 
-622 NGSGAMQTGWGQVDG
+622 G
-637 SWYYFGGDGAMKTG
+637 SWYYFGTDGAMTTG
-651 WINDGK
+651 WKYVDGYKFYFGTDGK
-657 RNYYLKPNG
+657 MVQDVDK
-666 VWKNILIGVIGNN
+666 LIGKQSSYRITVNRVKCQVTVYAANETGNYCIPVKTFTCSVGK
-679 EAGAATTAAKV
+679 AGTPTHAGTYATLKKQNPVELMGPSWGKYGTQINNYGDWFHSVACSNPDPTYALAAGNYNMLGQPASHGCVRLCVRDAKWIYDNCGLYT
-690 REMGVDAVI
+690 RVDISDTEYTPFDKAPTI
-699 VTGGYDPSQYD
+699 KIPAGQNWDP
-710 GIIIPGGGDL
+710 
-720 DPSRYGQAN
+720 
-729 TGSSNIDNV
+729 T
-738 LDDRQI
+738 
-744 DAVKRS
+744 DA
-750 AEAGKPV
+750 
-757 LGICKGIQ
+757 
-765 LVNVAFGGTLNQN
+765 
-778 IGGHMGVWHSAH
+778 
-790 VVAGGWLSGVYSGS
+790 
-804 VSVLSYHHQSIRDLA
+804 D
-819 PGFQVDMRAGDG
+819 
-831 TVEAISNSAKR
+831 AKR
-842 VYGVQFH
+842 
-849 PEQMNNDAGNR
+849 
-860 CMKQFVAICTN
+860 

>member
-14 VLTLSV
+14 VLSLSV

-39 AENEQEQEA
+39 VENEQEQEA
-48 PKENSTDAAQIP
+48 SKENETDAAQIP

-72 GAEKEVTPTWE
+72 GAEKEVAPTWE
-83 KHKTDGGEAWRLKLG
+83 KHKTDGGEVWRLKLG
-98 ESTDPDND
+98 D
-106 GYAHD
+106 ARD
-111 TVYTNDGK
+111 TFYTNDGK
-119 TYCFNEEGDMT
+119 TYYINKDGDMT
-130 TGYVKVDASATDS
+130 TGYVKVDASATDP

-224 DTSKAGWVQIENVWM
+224 DTSKTGWVQIENVWM

-247 IQKAGWY
+247 IQNAGWY
-254 QIENRWYMLKN
+254 QIENIWYMLKN
-265 DGSRDTSK
+265 DGTRDTSK

-278 INGNWYFLKAD
+278 INGSWYFLKAD

-344 QQMNGS
+344 QQMNGA

-357 RVATGWRAINGK
+357 RVATGWRVINGK

-476 LTGSGAMVEGWAYI
+476 LTGSGAMATGWI
-490 GGSWYY
+490 NLGGTWYY
-496 MVPGNGAMVGA
+496 LNPGNGDMVGA
-507 GWHLIDNSWYYMNGS
+507 GWHLINNKWYYFGGS
-522 GAMCSNRW
+522 GAMYSNRW
-530 IGNYYVGGSGAMLTN
+530 IGNYYVGGNGDMLTN
-545 TWVGSYWVGADGN
+545 TWVGSYWVGADGK

-563 DPDQN
+563 DPDAN
-568 AKWVQDGNTWY
+568 ANWVKSGNTWY
-579 YQRTDGSRITNS
+579 YQRPDGSKLTNS
-591 WKKINGTWY
+591 WKRIN
-600 YFAGSGAM
+600 
-608 LTGWNVVGGSWYFF
+608 
-622 NGSGAMQTGWGQVDG
+622 G
-637 SWYYFGGDGAMKTG
+637 SWYYFGADGAMTTG
-651 WINDGK
+651 WKYVDGYKFYFGTDGK
-657 RNYYLKPNG
+657 M
-666 VWKNILIGVIGNN
+666 VQDVDSLIGKQSSYKLTVNRVKCQVTAYAANETGNYCIPVKTFTCSV
-679 EAGAATTAAKV
+679 GKAATPTHVGTYQTLRKSNPV
-690 REMGVDAVI
+690 ELMGPSWGKYGTQINAYGDWFHSVACSNP
-699 VTGGYDPSQYD
+699 DP
-710 GIIIPGGGDL
+710 
-720 DPSRYGQAN
+720 
-729 TGSSNIDNV
+729 T
-738 LDDRQI
+738 
-744 DAVKRS
+744 
-750 AEAGKPV
+750 
-757 LGICKGIQ
+757 
-765 LVNVAFGGTLNQN
+765 
-778 IGGHMGVWHSAH
+778 
-790 VVAGGWLSGVYSGS
+790 YS
-804 VSVLSYHHQSIRDLA
+804 LA
-819 PGFQVDMRAGDG
+819 
-831 TVEAISNSAKR
+831 
-842 VYGVQFH
+842 
-849 PEQMNNDAGNR
+849 AGNYNMLGQPASHGCVR
-860 CMKQFVAICTN
+860 LCVRDAKWIYDNCGLYTTVVVSDTEYTPFDKVPTIKIPAGQNWDPTDTDARR

>member
-14 VLTLSV
+14 VLSLSV

-39 AENEQEQEA
+39 VENEQAQEA
-48 PKENSTDAAQIP
+48 SKENETDAAQIP

-65 EKSADAA
+65 EKTADAD
-72 GAEKEVTPTWE
+72 GKEKEVTPTWE
-83 KHKTDGGEAWRLKLG
+83 KYETENGDVWRLKLG
-98 ESTDPDND
+98 ESTPPDNA
-106 GYAHD
+106 GYARD
-111 TVYTNDGK
+111 TVYTNNGN
-119 TYCFNEEGDMT
+119 TYYINKDRDMS
-130 TGYVKVDASATDS
+130 TGYVKVDD

-148 SAVKLDP
+148 SADKLEP
-155 GLYYFSKEGNDPSTD
+155 GLYYFSKEGNDPSAD

-204 KAGWQQPEEDWYYL
+204 KAGWQQPEKDWYYL

-239 KAGKGVAA
+239 KAGKGVAT

-357 RVATGWRAINGK
+357 RVATGWRVINGK

-447 YQVNGAWYYSNGSGA
+447 YQVKGVWYYSNGSGA

-476 LTGSGAMVEGWAYI
+476 LTGSGAMATGWI
-490 GGSWYY
+490 NLGGTWYY
-496 MVPGNGAMVGA
+496 LNPGNGDMVGA
-507 GWHLIDNSWYYMNGS
+507 GWHLINNKWYYFGGS
-522 GAMCSNRW
+522 GAMYSNRW
-530 IGNYYVGGSGAMLTN
+530 IGNYYVGGNGEMLTN
-545 TWVGSYWVGADGN
+545 TWVGSYWVGADGK

-563 DPDQN
+563 DPDVN
-568 AKWVQDGNTWY
+568 ANWVKSGNTWY
-579 YQRTDGSRITNS
+579 YQRPDGSKLTNS
-591 WKKINGTWY
+591 WKRIN
-600 YFAGSGAM
+600 
-608 LTGWNVVGGSWYFF
+608 
-622 NGSGAMQTGWGQVDG
+622 G
-637 SWYYFGGDGAMKTG
+637 SWYYFGADGAMTTG
-651 WINDGK
+651 WKYVDGYKFYFGTDGK
-657 RNYYLKPNG
+657 MVQDVDK
-666 VWKNILIGVIGNN
+666 LIGKQSSYRITVNRVKCQVTVYAANETGNYCIPVKTFTCSVGK
-679 EAGAATTAAKV
+679 AGTPTHAGTYATLKKQNPVELMGPSWGKYGTQINNYGDWFHSVACSNPDPTYALAAGNYNMLGQPASHGCVRLCVRDAKWIYDNCGLYT
-690 REMGVDAVI
+690 RVDISDTEYTPFDKAPTI
-699 VTGGYDPSQYD
+699 KIPASQNWDP
-710 GIIIPGGGDL
+710 
-720 DPSRYGQAN
+720 
-729 TGSSNIDNV
+729 T
-738 LDDRQI
+738 
-744 DAVKRS
+744 DA
-750 AEAGKPV
+750 
-757 LGICKGIQ
+757 
-765 LVNVAFGGTLNQN
+765 
-778 IGGHMGVWHSAH
+778 
-790 VVAGGWLSGVYSGS
+790 
-804 VSVLSYHHQSIRDLA
+804 D
-819 PGFQVDMRAGDG
+819 
-831 TVEAISNSAKR
+831 AKR
-842 VYGVQFH
+842 
-849 PEQMNNDAGNR
+849 
-860 CMKQFVAICTN
+860 

>member
-65 EKSADAA
+65 EKTADAD
-72 GAEKEVTPTWE
+72 GKEKEVTPTWE
-83 KHKTDGGEAWRLKLG
+83 KYETENGDVWRLKLG
-98 ESTDPDND
+98 ESTPPDND
-106 GYAHD
+106 GYARD
-111 TVYTNDGK
+111 TVYTNNGN
-119 TYCFNEEGDMT
+119 TYYINKDGDMS
-130 TGYVKVDASATDS
+130 TGYVKVDD

-148 SAVKLDP
+148 SADKLEP
-155 GLYYFSKEGNDPSTD
+155 GLYYFSKEGNDPSAD

-204 KAGWQQPEEDWYYL
+204 KAGWQQPEKDWYYL

-239 KAGKGVAA
+239 
-247 IQKAGWY
+247 KAGWY

-357 RVATGWRAINGK
+357 RVATGWRVINGK

-447 YQVNGAWYYSNGSGA
+447 YQVKGVWYYSNGSGA

-476 LTGSGAMVEGWAYI
+476 LTGSGAMATGWI
-490 GGSWYY
+490 NLGGTWYY
-496 MVPGNGAMVGA
+496 LNPGNGDMVGA
-507 GWHLIDNSWYYMNGS
+507 GWHLINNKWYYFGGS
-522 GAMCSNRW
+522 GAMYSNRW
-530 IGNYYVGGSGAMLTN
+530 IGNYYVGGNGEMLTN
-545 TWVGSYWVGADGN
+545 TWVGSYWVGADGK

-563 DPDQN
+563 DPDVN
-568 AKWVQDGNTWY
+568 ANWVKSGNTWY
-579 YQRTDGSRITNS
+579 YQRPDGSKLTNS
-591 WKKINGTWY
+591 WKRIN
-600 YFAGSGAM
+600 
-608 LTGWNVVGGSWYFF
+608 
-622 NGSGAMQTGWGQVDG
+622 G
-637 SWYYFGGDGAMKTG
+637 SWYYFGADGAMTTG
-651 WINDGK
+651 WKYVDGYKFYFGTDGK
-657 RNYYLKPNG
+657 MVQDVDK
-666 VWKNILIGVIGNN
+666 LIGKQSSYRITVNRVKCQVTVYAANETGNYCIPVKTFTCSVGK
-679 EAGAATTAAKV
+679 AGTPTHAGTYATLKKQNPVELMGPSWGKYGTQINNYGDWFHSVACSNPDPTYALAAGNYNMLGQPASHGCVRLCVRDAKWIYDNCGLYT
-690 REMGVDAVI
+690 RVDISDTEYTPFDKAPTI
-699 VTGGYDPSQYD
+699 KIPASQNWDP
-710 GIIIPGGGDL
+710 
-720 DPSRYGQAN
+720 
-729 TGSSNIDNV
+729 T
-738 LDDRQI
+738 
-744 DAVKRS
+744 DA
-750 AEAGKPV
+750 
-757 LGICKGIQ
+757 
-765 LVNVAFGGTLNQN
+765 
-778 IGGHMGVWHSAH
+778 
-790 VVAGGWLSGVYSGS
+790 
-804 VSVLSYHHQSIRDLA
+804 D
-819 PGFQVDMRAGDG
+819 
-831 TVEAISNSAKR
+831 AKR
-842 VYGVQFH
+842 
-849 PEQMNNDAGNR
+849 
-860 CMKQFVAICTN
+860 

>member
-1 MKKRRGILFALGI
+1 MKKRRSILFALGI

-48 PKENSTDAAQIP
+48 PKENNTDAAQIP

-98 ESTDPDND
+98 ENTDPDND

-119 TYCFNEEGDMT
+119 TYYINEDGDMT
-130 TGYVKVDASATDS
+130 TGYVKVDD

-148 SAVKLDP
+148 SADKLEP
-155 GLYYFSKEGNDPSTD
+155 GLYYFSKEGNDPSVD

-224 DTSKAGWVQIENVWM
+224 DTSKTGWVQIENVWM
-239 KAGKGVAA
+239 KADKGVAA
-247 IQKAGWY
+247 IQNAGWY

-265 DGSRDTSK
+265 DGTRDTSK

-278 INGNWYFLKAD
+278 INGSWYFLKTD

-357 RVATGWRAINGK
+357 RVATGWRVINGK

-400 MLSTTGWYLMN
+400 MLTTTGWYLMN

-447 YQVNGAWYYSNGSGA
+447 YHVKGAWYYSNGIGA

-476 LTGSGAMVEGWAYI
+476 LTGSGAMATGWI
-490 GGSWYY
+490 NLGGTWYY
-496 MVPGNGAMVGA
+496 LNPGNGDMVGS
-507 GWHLIDNSWYYMNGS
+507 GWHLINNKWYYFGGS
-522 GAMCSNRW
+522 GAMYSNRW
-530 IGNYYVGGSGAMLTN
+530 IGNYYVGGNGEMMTN
-545 TWVGSYWVGADGN
+545 TWVGSYWVGADGK

-563 DPDQN
+563 DPDAN
-568 AKWVQDGNTWY
+568 ANWVKSGNTWY
-579 YQRTDGSRITNS
+579 YQRPDGNRLTNS
-591 WKKINGTWY
+591 WKRIN
-600 YFAGSGAM
+600 
-608 LTGWNVVGGSWYFF
+608 
-622 NGSGAMQTGWGQVDG
+622 G
-637 SWYYFGGDGAMKTG
+637 SWYYFGADGAMTTG
-651 WINDGK
+651 WKYVDGYKFYFGTDGK
-657 RNYYLKPNG
+657 MVQDVDK
-666 VWKNILIGVIGNN
+666 LIGKQSSYRITVNRVKCQVTVYAANETGNYCIPVKTFTCSVGK
-679 EAGAATTAAKV
+679 AGTPTHAGTYATLRKQNPVELMGPSWGKYGTQINNYGDWFHSVACSNPDPTYALAAGNYNMLGQPASHGCVRLCVRDAKWIYDNCGLYT
-690 REMGVDAVI
+690 RVDISDTEYTPFDKAPTI
-699 VTGGYDPSQYD
+699 KIPAGQNWDP
-710 GIIIPGGGDL
+710 
-720 DPSRYGQAN
+720 
-729 TGSSNIDNV
+729 T
-738 LDDRQI
+738 
-744 DAVKRS
+744 DA
-750 AEAGKPV
+750 
-757 LGICKGIQ
+757 
-765 LVNVAFGGTLNQN
+765 
-778 IGGHMGVWHSAH
+778 
-790 VVAGGWLSGVYSGS
+790 
-804 VSVLSYHHQSIRDLA
+804 D
-819 PGFQVDMRAGDG
+819 
-831 TVEAISNSAKR
+831 AKR
-842 VYGVQFH
+842 
-849 PEQMNNDAGNR
+849 
-860 CMKQFVAICTN
+860 

>member
-1 MKKRRGILFALGI
+1 MYVRKNTGGAQMKKRRGILFALGI

-39 AENEQEQEA
+39 VENEQEQEA
-48 PKENSTDAAQIP
+48 SKENETDAAQIP

-72 GAEKEVTPTWE
+72 GAEKKVAPTWE

-98 ESTDPDND
+98 ENS
-106 GYAHD
+106 YAHD
-111 TVYTNDGK
+111 TFYINNGK
-119 TYCFNEEGDMT
+119 TYYINKDGDMT
-130 TGYVKVDASATDS
+130 TGYVKVDHPATDL
-143 SATDP
+143 
-148 SAVKLDP
+148 SAVKFDP

-195 DGKAVNTGE
+195 NGKAGNTGE
-204 KAGWQQPEEDWYYL
+204 KTGWQQPEEDWYYL

-224 DTSKAGWVQIENVWM
+224 DTSKTGWVQIENVWM
-239 KAGKGVAA
+239 KADKGVAA
-247 IQKAGWY
+247 IQNAGWY

-265 DGSRDTSK
+265 DGTRDTSK

-278 INGNWYFLKAD
+278 INGSWYFLKAD

-344 QQMNGS
+344 QQMNGA

-357 RVATGWRAINGK
+357 RVATGWRVINGK

-400 MLSTTGWYLMN
+400 MLSTTGWYQLN

-447 YQVNGAWYYSNGSGA
+447 YQVKGVWYYSNGSGA

-476 LTGSGAMVEGWAYI
+476 LTGSGAMATGWI
-490 GGSWYY
+490 NLGGTWYY
-496 MVPGNGAMVGA
+496 LNPGNGDMVGA
-507 GWHLIDNSWYYMNGS
+507 GWHLINNQWYYFGGS
-522 GAMCSNRW
+522 GAMYSNRW
-530 IGNYYVGGSGAMLTN
+530 IGNYYVGGNGNMLSN
-545 TWVGSYWVGADGN
+545 TWVGSYWVGADGK

-563 DPDQN
+563 DPDAN
-568 AKWVQDGNTWY
+568 ANWVKSGNTWY
-579 YQRTDGSRITNS
+579 YQRPDGSKLTNS
-591 WKKINGTWY
+591 WKRIN
-600 YFAGSGAM
+600 
-608 LTGWNVVGGSWYFF
+608 
-622 NGSGAMQTGWGQVDG
+622 G
-637 SWYYFGGDGAMKTG
+637 SWYYFGADGAMTTG
-651 WINDGK
+651 WKYVDGYKFYFGTDGK
-657 RNYYLKPNG
+657 MVQDVDK
-666 VWKNILIGVIGNN
+666 LIGKQSSYKLTVNRVKCQVTVYAANETGNYCIPVKTFTCSV
-679 EAGAATTAAKV
+679 GKAATPTHVGTYQTV
-690 REMGVDAVI
+690 RKSNPVELMGPSWGKYGTQINAYGDWFHSVACSNP
-699 VTGGYDPSQYD
+699 DP
-710 GIIIPGGGDL
+710 
-720 DPSRYGQAN
+720 
-729 TGSSNIDNV
+729 T
-738 LDDRQI
+738 
-744 DAVKRS
+744 
-750 AEAGKPV
+750 
-757 LGICKGIQ
+757 
-765 LVNVAFGGTLNQN
+765 
-778 IGGHMGVWHSAH
+778 
-790 VVAGGWLSGVYSGS
+790 YS
-804 VSVLSYHHQSIRDLA
+804 LA
-819 PGFQVDMRAGDG
+819 
-831 TVEAISNSAKR
+831 
-842 VYGVQFH
+842 
-849 PEQMNNDAGNR
+849 AGNYNMLGQPASHGCVR
-860 CMKQFVAICTN
+860 LCVRDAKWIYDNCGLYTTVVVSDTEYTPFDKVPTIKIPAGQNWDPTDTDARR

>member
-14 VLTLSV
+14 VLSLSV

-39 AENEQEQEA
+39 VENEQEQEA
-48 PKENSTDAAQIP
+48 SKENETDAAQIP

-72 GAEKEVTPTWE
+72 GAEKEVAPTWE
-83 KHKTDGGEAWRLKLG
+83 KHKTDGGEVWRLKLG
-98 ESTDPDND
+98 D
-106 GYAHD
+106 ACD
-111 TVYTNDGK
+111 TFYTNDGK
-119 TYCFNEEGDMT
+119 TYYINKDGDMT
-130 TGYVKVDASATDS
+130 TGYVKVDASATDP

-170 TLGSMLKDCWAQEA
+170 TFGSMLKDCWAQEA

-224 DTSKAGWVQIENVWM
+224 DTSKTGWVQIENVWM
-239 KAGKGVAA
+239 KADKGVAA
-247 IQKAGWY
+247 IQNAGWY

-265 DGSRDTSK
+265 DGTRDTSK

-278 INGNWYFLKAD
+278 INGSWYFLKAD

-344 QQMNGS
+344 QQMNGA

-357 RVATGWRAINGK
+357 RVATGWRVINGK

-476 LTGSGAMVEGWAYI
+476 LTGSGAMATGWI
-490 GGSWYY
+490 NLGGTWYY
-496 MVPGNGAMVGA
+496 LNPGNGDMVGA
-507 GWHLIDNSWYYMNGS
+507 GWHLINNKWYYFGGS
-522 GAMCSNRW
+522 GAMYSNRW
-530 IGNYYVGGSGAMLTN
+530 IGNYYVGGNGEMLTN
-545 TWVGSYWVGADGN
+545 TWVGSYWVGADGK

-563 DPDQN
+563 DPDAN
-568 AKWVQDGNTWY
+568 ANWVKSGNTWY
-579 YQRTDGSRITNS
+579 YQRPDGSKLTNS
-591 WKKINGTWY
+591 WKRIN
-600 YFAGSGAM
+600 
-608 LTGWNVVGGSWYFF
+608 
-622 NGSGAMQTGWGQVDG
+622 G
-637 SWYYFGGDGAMKTG
+637 SWYYFGADGAMTTG
-651 WINDGK
+651 WKYVDGYKFYFGTDGK
-657 RNYYLKPNG
+657 M
-666 VWKNILIGVIGNN
+666 VQDVDSLIGKQSSYKLTVNRVKCQVTAYAANETGNYCIPVKTFTCSV
-679 EAGAATTAAKV
+679 GKAATPTHVGTYQTLRKSNPV
-690 REMGVDAVI
+690 ELMGPSWGKYGTQINAYGDWFHSVACSNP
-699 VTGGYDPSQYD
+699 DP
-710 GIIIPGGGDL
+710 
-720 DPSRYGQAN
+720 
-729 TGSSNIDNV
+729 T
-738 LDDRQI
+738 
-744 DAVKRS
+744 
-750 AEAGKPV
+750 
-757 LGICKGIQ
+757 
-765 LVNVAFGGTLNQN
+765 
-778 IGGHMGVWHSAH
+778 
-790 VVAGGWLSGVYSGS
+790 YS
-804 VSVLSYHHQSIRDLA
+804 LA
-819 PGFQVDMRAGDG
+819 
-831 TVEAISNSAKR
+831 
-842 VYGVQFH
+842 
-849 PEQMNNDAGNR
+849 AGNYNMLGQPASHGCVR
-860 CMKQFVAICTN
+860 LCVRDAKWIYDNCGLYTTVVVSDTEYTPFDKVPTIKIPAGQNWDPTDTDARR

>member
-1 MKKRRGILFALGI
+1 MYVRKNTGGEQMKKRRGILFALGI

-65 EKSADAA
+65 EKTADAD
-72 GAEKEVTPTWE
+72 GKEKEVTPTWE
-83 KHKTDGGEAWRLKLG
+83 KYETENGDVWRLKLG
-98 ESTDPDND
+98 ESTPPDND
-106 GYAHD
+106 GYARD
-111 TVYTNDGK
+111 TVYTNNGN
-119 TYCFNEEGDMT
+119 TYYINKDGDMS
-130 TGYVKVDASATDS
+130 TGYVKVDD

-148 SAVKLDP
+148 SADKLEP
-155 GLYYFSKEGNDPSTD
+155 GLYYFSKEGNDPSAD

-204 KAGWQQPEEDWYYL
+204 KAGWQQPEKDWYYL

-224 DTSKAGWVQIENVWM
+224 DTSKAGWV
-239 KAGKGVAA
+239 
-247 IQKAGWY
+247 

-357 RVATGWRAINGK
+357 RVATGWRVINGK

-447 YQVNGAWYYSNGSGA
+447 YQVKGVWYYSNGSGA

-476 LTGSGAMVEGWAYI
+476 LTGSGAMATGWI
-490 GGSWYY
+490 NLGGTWYY
-496 MVPGNGAMVGA
+496 LNPGNGDMVGA
-507 GWHLIDNSWYYMNGS
+507 GWHLINNKWYYFGGS
-522 GAMCSNRW
+522 GAMYSNRW
-530 IGNYYVGGSGAMLTN
+530 IGNYYVGGNGEMLTN
-545 TWVGSYWVGADGN
+545 TWVGSYWVGADGK

-563 DPDQN
+563 DPDVN
-568 AKWVQDGNTWY
+568 ANWVKSGNTWY
-579 YQRTDGSRITNS
+579 YQRPDGSKLTNS
-591 WKKINGTWY
+591 WKRIN
-600 YFAGSGAM
+600 
-608 LTGWNVVGGSWYFF
+608 
-622 NGSGAMQTGWGQVDG
+622 G
-637 SWYYFGGDGAMKTG
+637 SWYYFGADGAMTTG
-651 WINDGK
+651 WKYVDGYKFYFGTDGK
-657 RNYYLKPNG
+657 MVQDVDK
-666 VWKNILIGVIGNN
+666 LIGKQSSYRITVNRVKCQVTVYAANETGNYCIPVKTFTCSVGK
-679 EAGAATTAAKV
+679 AGTPTHAGTYATLKKQNPVELMGPSWGKYGTQINNYGDWFHSVACSNPDPTYALAAGNYNMLGQPASHGCVRLCVRDAKWIYDNCGLYT
-690 REMGVDAVI
+690 RVDISDTEYTPFDKAPTI
-699 VTGGYDPSQYD
+699 KIPASQNWDP
-710 GIIIPGGGDL
+710 
-720 DPSRYGQAN
+720 
-729 TGSSNIDNV
+729 T
-738 LDDRQI
+738 
-744 DAVKRS
+744 DA
-750 AEAGKPV
+750 
-757 LGICKGIQ
+757 
-765 LVNVAFGGTLNQN
+765 
-778 IGGHMGVWHSAH
+778 
-790 VVAGGWLSGVYSGS
+790 
-804 VSVLSYHHQSIRDLA
+804 D
-819 PGFQVDMRAGDG
+819 
-831 TVEAISNSAKR
+831 AKR
-842 VYGVQFH
+842 
-849 PEQMNNDAGNR
+849 
-860 CMKQFVAICTN
+860 

>member
-14 VLTLSV
+14 VLSLSV

-39 AENEQEQEA
+39 VENEQAQEA
-48 PKENSTDAAQIP
+48 SKENETDAAQIP

-65 EKSADAA
+65 EKTADAD
-72 GAEKEVTPTWE
+72 GKEKEVTPTWE
-83 KHKTDGGEAWRLKLG
+83 KYEPENGDVWRLKLG
-98 ESTDPDND
+98 ESTPPDND
-106 GYAHD
+106 GYARD
-111 TVYTNDGK
+111 TVYTNNGN
-119 TYCFNEEGDMT
+119 TYYINKDRDMS
-130 TGYVKVDASATDS
+130 TGYVKVDD

-148 SAVKLDP
+148 SADKLEP
-155 GLYYFSKEGNDPSTD
+155 GLYYFSKEGNDPSAD

-204 KAGWQQPEEDWYYL
+204 KAGWQQPEKDWYYL

-239 KAGKGVAA
+239 KAGKGVAT

-357 RVATGWRAINGK
+357 RVATGWRVINGK

-447 YQVNGAWYYSNGSGA
+447 YQVKGVWYYSNGSGA

-476 LTGSGAMVEGWAYI
+476 LTGSGAMATGWI
-490 GGSWYY
+490 NLGGTWYY
-496 MVPGNGAMVGA
+496 LNPGNGDMVGA
-507 GWHLIDNSWYYMNGS
+507 GWHLINNKWYYFGGS
-522 GAMCSNRW
+522 GAMYSNRW
-530 IGNYYVGGSGAMLTN
+530 IGNYYVGGNGEMLTN
-545 TWVGSYWVGADGN
+545 TWVGSYWVGADGK

-563 DPDQN
+563 DPDVN
-568 AKWVQDGNTWY
+568 ANWVKSGNTWY
-579 YQRTDGSRITNS
+579 YQRPDGSKLTNS
-591 WKKINGTWY
+591 WKRIN
-600 YFAGSGAM
+600 
-608 LTGWNVVGGSWYFF
+608 
-622 NGSGAMQTGWGQVDG
+622 G
-637 SWYYFGGDGAMKTG
+637 SWYYFGADGAMTTG
-651 WINDGK
+651 WKYVDGYKFYFGTDGK
-657 RNYYLKPNG
+657 MVQDVDK
-666 VWKNILIGVIGNN
+666 LIGKQSSYRITVNRVKCQVTVYAANETGNYCIPVKTFTCSVGK
-679 EAGAATTAAKV
+679 AGTPTHAGTYATLKKQNPVELMGPSWGKYGTQINNYGDWFHSVACSNPDPTYALAAGNYNMLGQPASHGCVRLCVRDAKWIYDNCGLYT
-690 REMGVDAVI
+690 RVDISDTEYTPFDKAPTI
-699 VTGGYDPSQYD
+699 KIPASQNWDP
-710 GIIIPGGGDL
+710 
-720 DPSRYGQAN
+720 
-729 TGSSNIDNV
+729 T
-738 LDDRQI
+738 
-744 DAVKRS
+744 DA
-750 AEAGKPV
+750 
-757 LGICKGIQ
+757 
-765 LVNVAFGGTLNQN
+765 
-778 IGGHMGVWHSAH
+778 
-790 VVAGGWLSGVYSGS
+790 
-804 VSVLSYHHQSIRDLA
+804 D
-819 PGFQVDMRAGDG
+819 
-831 TVEAISNSAKR
+831 AKR
-842 VYGVQFH
+842 
-849 PEQMNNDAGNR
+849 
-860 CMKQFVAICTN
+860 

>member
-1 MKKRRGILFALGI
+1 MKKRRSILFALGI

-48 PKENSTDAAQIP
+48 PKENDTDAAQIP

-72 GAEKEVTPTWE
+72 GAEKEVAPTWE
-83 KHKTDGGEAWRLKLG
+83 KHKTDVGEAWRLKLG
-98 ESTDPDND
+98 ENTDPDND
-106 GYAHD
+106 GYARD
-111 TVYTNDGK
+111 TVYTNNGN
-119 TYCFNEEGDMT
+119 TYYINKDGDMS
-130 TGYVKVDASATDS
+130 TGYVKVDD

-148 SAVKLDP
+148 SADKLEP
-155 GLYYFSKEGNDPSTD
+155 GLYYFSKEGNDPSAD

-204 KAGWQQPEEDWYYL
+204 KTGWQQPEEDWYYL

-224 DTSKAGWVQIENVWM
+224 DTSKTGWVQIENVWM
-239 KAGKGVAA
+239 KADKGVAA
-247 IQKAGWY
+247 IQNAGWY

-265 DGSRDTSK
+265 DGTRDTSK

-278 INGNWYFLKAD
+278 INGSWYFLKAD

-357 RVATGWRAINGK
+357 RVATGWRVINGK

-476 LTGSGAMVEGWAYI
+476 LTGSGAMATGWI
-490 GGSWYY
+490 NLGGTWYY
-496 MVPGNGAMVGA
+496 LNPGNGDMVGA
-507 GWHLIDNSWYYMNGS
+507 GWHLINNKWYYFGGS
-522 GAMCSNRW
+522 GDMYSNRW
-530 IGNYYVGGSGAMLTN
+530 IGNYYVGGNGEMLTN
-545 TWVGSYWVGADGN
+545 TWVGSYWVGADGK

-563 DPDQN
+563 DPDAN
-568 AKWVQDGNTWY
+568 ANWVKSGNTWY
-579 YQRTDGSRITNS
+579 YQRPDGSKLTNS
-591 WKKINGTWY
+591 WKRIN
-600 YFAGSGAM
+600 
-608 LTGWNVVGGSWYFF
+608 
-622 NGSGAMQTGWGQVDG
+622 G
-637 SWYYFGGDGAMKTG
+637 SWYYFGADGAMTTG
-651 WINDGK
+651 WKYVDGYKFYFGTDGK
-657 RNYYLKPNG
+657 MVQDVDK
-666 VWKNILIGVIGNN
+666 LIGKQSSYRITVNRVKCQVTVYAANETGNYCIPVKTFTCSVGK
-679 EAGAATTAAKV
+679 AGTPTHAGTYATLKKQNPVELMGPSWGKYGTQINNYGDWFHSVACSNPDPTYALAAGNYNMLGQPASHGCVRLCVRDAKWIYDNCGLYT
-690 REMGVDAVI
+690 RVDISDTEYTPFDKAPTI
-699 VTGGYDPSQYD
+699 KIPAGQNWDP
-710 GIIIPGGGDL
+710 
-720 DPSRYGQAN
+720 
-729 TGSSNIDNV
+729 T
-738 LDDRQI
+738 
-744 DAVKRS
+744 DA
-750 AEAGKPV
+750 
-757 LGICKGIQ
+757 
-765 LVNVAFGGTLNQN
+765 
-778 IGGHMGVWHSAH
+778 
-790 VVAGGWLSGVYSGS
+790 
-804 VSVLSYHHQSIRDLA
+804 D
-819 PGFQVDMRAGDG
+819 
-831 TVEAISNSAKR
+831 AKR
-842 VYGVQFH
+842 
-849 PEQMNNDAGNR
+849 
-860 CMKQFVAICTN
+860 

>member
-39 AENEQEQEA
+39 VENEQEQEA
-48 PKENSTDAAQIP
+48 SKENETDAAQIP

-72 GAEKEVTPTWE
+72 GAEKKVAPTWE

-98 ESTDPDND
+98 ENS
-106 GYAHD
+106 YAHD
-111 TVYTNDGK
+111 TFYINNGK
-119 TYCFNEEGDMT
+119 TYYINKDGDMT
-130 TGYVKVDASATDS
+130 TGYVKVDHPATDL
-143 SATDP
+143 
-148 SAVKLDP
+148 SAVKFDP

-195 DGKAVNTGE
+195 NGKAGNTGE
-204 KAGWQQPEEDWYYL
+204 KTGWQQPEEDWYYL

-224 DTSKAGWVQIENVWM
+224 DTSKTGWVQIENVWM
-239 KAGKGVAA
+239 KADKGVAA
-247 IQKAGWY
+247 IQNAGWY

-265 DGSRDTSK
+265 DGTRDTSK

-278 INGNWYFLKAD
+278 INGSWYFLKAD

-344 QQMNGS
+344 QQMNGA

-357 RVATGWRAINGK
+357 RVATGWRVINGK

-400 MLSTTGWYLMN
+400 MLSTTGWSQLN

-447 YQVNGAWYYSNGSGA
+447 YQVKGVWYYSNGSGA

-476 LTGSGAMVEGWAYI
+476 LTGSGAMATGWI
-490 GGSWYY
+490 NLGGTWYY
-496 MVPGNGAMVGA
+496 LNPGNGDMVGA
-507 GWHLIDNSWYYMNGS
+507 GWHLINNQWYYFGGS
-522 GAMCSNRW
+522 GAMYSNRW
-530 IGNYYVGGSGAMLTN
+530 IGNYYVGGNGNMLSN
-545 TWVGSYWVGADGN
+545 TWVGSYWVGADGK

-563 DPDQN
+563 DPDAN
-568 AKWVQDGNTWY
+568 ANWVKSGNTWY
-579 YQRTDGSRITNS
+579 YQRPDGSKLTNS
-591 WKKINGTWY
+591 WKRIN
-600 YFAGSGAM
+600 
-608 LTGWNVVGGSWYFF
+608 
-622 NGSGAMQTGWGQVDG
+622 G
-637 SWYYFGGDGAMKTG
+637 SWYYFGADGAMTTG
-651 WINDGK
+651 WKYVDGYKFYFGTDGK
-657 RNYYLKPNG
+657 MVQDVDK
-666 VWKNILIGVIGNN
+666 LIGKQSSYKLTVNRVKCQVTVYAANETGNYCIPVKTFTCSV
-679 EAGAATTAAKV
+679 GKAATPTHVGTYQTV
-690 REMGVDAVI
+690 RKSNPVELMGPSWGKYGTQINAYGDWFHSVACSNP
-699 VTGGYDPSQYD
+699 DP
-710 GIIIPGGGDL
+710 
-720 DPSRYGQAN
+720 
-729 TGSSNIDNV
+729 T
-738 LDDRQI
+738 
-744 DAVKRS
+744 
-750 AEAGKPV
+750 
-757 LGICKGIQ
+757 
-765 LVNVAFGGTLNQN
+765 
-778 IGGHMGVWHSAH
+778 
-790 VVAGGWLSGVYSGS
+790 YS
-804 VSVLSYHHQSIRDLA
+804 LA
-819 PGFQVDMRAGDG
+819 
-831 TVEAISNSAKR
+831 
-842 VYGVQFH
+842 
-849 PEQMNNDAGNR
+849 AGNYNMLGQPASHGCVR
-860 CMKQFVAICTN
+860 LCVRDAKWIYDNCGLYTTVVVSDTEYTPFDKVPTIKIPAGQNWDPTDTDARR

>member
-1 MKKRRGILFALGI
+1 MKKRRSILFALGI

-20 AVPAVAAENVTGTT
+20 AVPTIAAENVTGTT

-39 AENEQEQEA
+39 VENEQEQEA
-48 PKENSTDAAQIP
+48 SKENETDAAQIP

-72 GAEKEVTPTWE
+72 GAEKEVAPTWE
-83 KHKTDGGEAWRLKLG
+83 KHETENGDAWRLKLG
-98 ESTDPDND
+98 ESTPPDND
-106 GYAHD
+106 GYARD
-111 TVYTNDGK
+111 TVYTNNGN
-119 TYCFNEEGDMT
+119 TYYINKDGDMSI
-130 TGYVKVDASATDS
+130 GYVKVDD

-148 SAVKLDP
+148 SADKLEP
-155 GLYYFSKEGNDPSTD
+155 GLYYFSKEGNDPSVD

-204 KAGWQQPEEDWYYL
+204 KAGWQRPEKDWYYL

-357 RVATGWRAINGK
+357 RVATGWRVINGK

-400 MLSTTGWYLMN
+400 MLSTTGWYLLN

-447 YQVNGAWYYSNGSGA
+447 YQVKGVWYYSNGSGA
-462 MQTGW
+462 MVTGW

-476 LTGSGAMVEGWAYI
+476 LTGSGAMATGWI
-490 GGSWYY
+490 NLGGTWYY
-496 MVPGNGAMVGA
+496 LNPGNGDMVGA
-507 GWHLIDNSWYYMNGS
+507 GWHLINNKWYYFGGS
-522 GAMCSNRW
+522 GAMYSNRW
-530 IGNYYVGGSGAMLTN
+530 IGNYYVGGNGEMLTN
-545 TWVGSYWVGADGN
+545 TWVGSYWVGADGK

-563 DPDQN
+563 DPDVN
-568 AKWVQDGNTWY
+568 ANWVKSGNTWY
-579 YQRTDGSRITNS
+579 YQRPDGSKLTNS
-591 WKKINGTWY
+591 WKRIN
-600 YFAGSGAM
+600 
-608 LTGWNVVGGSWYFF
+608 
-622 NGSGAMQTGWGQVDG
+622 G
-637 SWYYFGGDGAMKTG
+637 SWYYFGADGAMTTG
-651 WINDGK
+651 WKYVDGYKFYFGTDGK
-657 RNYYLKPNG
+657 MVQDVDK
-666 VWKNILIGVIGNN
+666 LIGKQSSYRITVNRVKCQVTVYAANETGNYCIPVKTFTCSVGK
-679 EAGAATTAAKV
+679 AGTPTHAGTYATLKKQNPVELMGPSWGKYGTQINNYGDWFHSVACSNPDPTYALAAGNYNMLGQPASHGCVRLCVRDAKWIYDNCGLYT
-690 REMGVDAVI
+690 RVDISDTEYTPFDKAPTI
-699 VTGGYDPSQYD
+699 KIPASQNWDP
-710 GIIIPGGGDL
+710 
-720 DPSRYGQAN
+720 
-729 TGSSNIDNV
+729 T
-738 LDDRQI
+738 
-744 DAVKRS
+744 DA
-750 AEAGKPV
+750 
-757 LGICKGIQ
+757 
-765 LVNVAFGGTLNQN
+765 
-778 IGGHMGVWHSAH
+778 
-790 VVAGGWLSGVYSGS
+790 
-804 VSVLSYHHQSIRDLA
+804 D
-819 PGFQVDMRAGDG
+819 
-831 TVEAISNSAKR
+831 AKR
-842 VYGVQFH
+842 
-849 PEQMNNDAGNR
+849 
-860 CMKQFVAICTN
+860 

>member
-1 MKKRRGILFALGI
+1 MYVRKNTGGEQMKKRKGILFALGI
-14 VLTLSV
+14 VLSLSV

-39 AENEQEQEA
+39 VENEQEQEA
-48 PKENSTDAAQIP
+48 SKQNETDAAQIP

-72 GAEKEVTPTWE
+72 GAEKEVAPTWE

-98 ESTDPDND
+98 D
-106 GYAHD
+106 ARD
-111 TVYTNDGK
+111 TFYTNDGK
-119 TYCFNEEGDMT
+119 TYYINKDGDMT
-130 TGYVKVDASATDS
+130 TGYVKVDASATDPT
-143 SATDP
+143 ATDP

-195 DGKAVNTGE
+195 DGKAVNTG
-204 KAGWQQPEEDWYYL
+204 KKTGWQQPEEDWYYL

-224 DTSKAGWVQIENVWM
+224 DTSKTGWVQIENVWM
-239 KAGKGVAA
+239 KADKGVAA
-247 IQKAGWY
+247 IQNAGWY

-265 DGSRDTSK
+265 DGTRDASK

-278 INGNWYFLKAD
+278 INGSWYFLKTD

-344 QQMNGS
+344 QQMNGA

-357 RVATGWRAINGK
+357 RVATGWRVINGK

-447 YQVNGAWYYSNGSGA
+447 YQVKGVWYYANGSGA

-476 LTGSGAMVEGWAYI
+476 LTGSGAMATGWI
-490 GGSWYY
+490 NLGGTWYY
-496 MVPGNGAMVGA
+496 LNPGNGDMMGA
-507 GWHLIDNSWYYMNGS
+507 GWHLINNKWYYFGGS
-522 GAMCSNRW
+522 GAMYSNRW
-530 IGNYYVGGSGAMLTN
+530 IGNYYVGGNGEMLTN
-545 TWVGSYWVGADGN
+545 TWVGSYWVGADGK

-563 DPDQN
+563 DPDAN
-568 AKWVQDGNTWY
+568 ANWVKSGNTWY
-579 YQRTDGSRITNS
+579 YQRPDGSKLTNS
-591 WKKINGTWY
+591 WKRIN
-600 YFAGSGAM
+600 
-608 LTGWNVVGGSWYFF
+608 
-622 NGSGAMQTGWGQVDG
+622 G
-637 SWYYFGGDGAMKTG
+637 SWYYFGADGAMTTG
-651 WINDGK
+651 WKYVDGYKFYFGTDGK
-657 RNYYLKPNG
+657 MVQDVDK
-666 VWKNILIGVIGNN
+666 LIGKQSSYRITVNRVKCQVTVYAANETGNYCIPVKTFTCSVGK
-679 EAGAATTAAKV
+679 AGTPTHAGTYATLKKQNPVELMGPSWGKYGTQINNYGDWFHSVACSNPDPTYALAAGNYNMLGQPASHGCVRLCVRDAKWIYDNCGLYT
-690 REMGVDAVI
+690 RVDISDTEYTPFDKAPTI
-699 VTGGYDPSQYD
+699 KIPASQNWDP
-710 GIIIPGGGDL
+710 
-720 DPSRYGQAN
+720 
-729 TGSSNIDNV
+729 T
-738 LDDRQI
+738 
-744 DAVKRS
+744 DA
-750 AEAGKPV
+750 
-757 LGICKGIQ
+757 
-765 LVNVAFGGTLNQN
+765 
-778 IGGHMGVWHSAH
+778 
-790 VVAGGWLSGVYSGS
+790 
-804 VSVLSYHHQSIRDLA
+804 D
-819 PGFQVDMRAGDG
+819 
-831 TVEAISNSAKR
+831 AKR
-842 VYGVQFH
+842 
-849 PEQMNNDAGNR
+849 
-860 CMKQFVAICTN
+860 

>member
-1 MKKRRGILFALGI
+1 MYVRKNTGGEQMKKRRGILFALGI

-65 EKSADAA
+65 EKTADAD
-72 GAEKEVTPTWE
+72 GKEKEVTPTWE
-83 KHKTDGGEAWRLKLG
+83 KYETENGDVWRLKLG
-98 ESTDPDND
+98 ESTPPDND
-106 GYAHD
+106 GYARD
-111 TVYTNDGK
+111 TVYTNNGN
-119 TYCFNEEGDMT
+119 TYYINKDGDMS
-130 TGYVKVDASATDS
+130 TGYVKVDD

-148 SAVKLDP
+148 SADKLEP
-155 GLYYFSKEGNDPSTD
+155 GLYYFSKEGNDPSAD

-204 KAGWQQPEEDWYYL
+204 KAGWQQPEKDWYYL

-239 KAGKGVAA
+239 KAGKGVAT

-357 RVATGWRAINGK
+357 RVATGWRVINGK

-447 YQVNGAWYYSNGSGA
+447 YQVKGVWYYSNGSGA

-476 LTGSGAMVEGWAYI
+476 LTGSGAMATGWI
-490 GGSWYY
+490 NLGGIWYY
-496 MVPGNGAMVGA
+496 LNPGNGDMVGA
-507 GWHLIDNSWYYMNGS
+507 GWHLINNKWYYFGGS
-522 GAMCSNRW
+522 GAMYSNRW
-530 IGNYYVGGSGAMLTN
+530 IGNYYVGGNGEMLTN
-545 TWVGSYWVGADGN
+545 TWVGSYWVGADGK

-563 DPDQN
+563 DPDVN
-568 AKWVQDGNTWY
+568 ANWVKSGNTWY
-579 YQRTDGSRITNS
+579 YQRPDGSKLTNS
-591 WKKINGTWY
+591 WKRIN
-600 YFAGSGAM
+600 
-608 LTGWNVVGGSWYFF
+608 
-622 NGSGAMQTGWGQVDG
+622 G
-637 SWYYFGGDGAMKTG
+637 SWYYFGADGAMTTG
-651 WINDGK
+651 WKYVDGYKFYFGTDGK
-657 RNYYLKPNG
+657 MVQDVDK
-666 VWKNILIGVIGNN
+666 LIGKQSSYRITVNRVKCQVTVYAANETGNYCIPVKTFTCSVGK
-679 EAGAATTAAKV
+679 AGTPTHAGTYATLKKQNPVELMGPSWGKYGTQINNYGDWFHSVACSNPDPTYALAAGNYNMLGQPASHGCVRLCVRDAKWIYDNCGLYT
-690 REMGVDAVI
+690 RVDISDTEYTPFDKAPTI
-699 VTGGYDPSQYD
+699 KIPASQNWDP
-710 GIIIPGGGDL
+710 
-720 DPSRYGQAN
+720 
-729 TGSSNIDNV
+729 T
-738 LDDRQI
+738 
-744 DAVKRS
+744 DA
-750 AEAGKPV
+750 
-757 LGICKGIQ
+757 
-765 LVNVAFGGTLNQN
+765 
-778 IGGHMGVWHSAH
+778 
-790 VVAGGWLSGVYSGS
+790 
-804 VSVLSYHHQSIRDLA
+804 D
-819 PGFQVDMRAGDG
+819 
-831 TVEAISNSAKR
+831 AKR
-842 VYGVQFH
+842 
-849 PEQMNNDAGNR
+849 
-860 CMKQFVAICTN
+860 

>member
-14 VLTLSV
+14 VLSLSV

-39 AENEQEQEA
+39 VENEQAQEA
-48 PKENSTDAAQIP
+48 SKENETDAAQIP

-65 EKSADAA
+65 EKTADAD
-72 GAEKEVTPTWE
+72 GKEKEVTPTWE
-83 KHKTDGGEAWRLKLG
+83 KYETENGDVWRLKLG
-98 ESTDPDND
+98 ESTPPDND
-106 GYAHD
+106 GYARD
-111 TVYTNDGK
+111 TVYTNNGN
-119 TYCFNEEGDMT
+119 TYYINKDRDMS
-130 TGYVKVDASATDS
+130 TGYVKVDD

-148 SAVKLDP
+148 SADKLEP
-155 GLYYFSKEGNDPSTD
+155 GLYYFSKEGNDPSAD

-204 KAGWQQPEEDWYYL
+204 KAGWQQPEKDWYYL

-224 DTSKAGWVQIENVWM
+224 DTS
-239 KAGKGVAA
+239 
-247 IQKAGWY
+247 KAGWY

-357 RVATGWRAINGK
+357 RVATGWRVINGK

-447 YQVNGAWYYSNGSGA
+447 YQVKGVWYYSNGSGA

-476 LTGSGAMVEGWAYI
+476 LTGSGAMATGWI
-490 GGSWYY
+490 NLGGTWYY
-496 MVPGNGAMVGA
+496 LNPGNGDMVGA
-507 GWHLIDNSWYYMNGS
+507 GWHLINNKWYYFGGS
-522 GAMCSNRW
+522 GAMYSNRW
-530 IGNYYVGGSGAMLTN
+530 IGNYYVGGNGEMLTN
-545 TWVGSYWVGADGN
+545 TWVGSYWVGADGK

-563 DPDQN
+563 DPDVN
-568 AKWVQDGNTWY
+568 ANWVKSGNTWY
-579 YQRTDGSRITNS
+579 YQRPDGSKLTNS
-591 WKKINGTWY
+591 WKRIN
-600 YFAGSGAM
+600 
-608 LTGWNVVGGSWYFF
+608 
-622 NGSGAMQTGWGQVDG
+622 G
-637 SWYYFGGDGAMKTG
+637 SWYYFGADGAMTTG
-651 WINDGK
+651 WKYVDGYKFYFGTDGK
-657 RNYYLKPNG
+657 MVQDVDK
-666 VWKNILIGVIGNN
+666 LIGKQSSYRITVNRVKCQVTVYAANETGNYCIPVKTFTCSVGK
-679 EAGAATTAAKV
+679 AGTPTHAGTYATLKKQNPVELMGPSWGKYGTQINNYGDWFHSVACSNPDPTYALAAGNYNMLGQPASHGCVRLCVRDAKWIYDNCGLYT
-690 REMGVDAVI
+690 RVDISDTEYTPFDKAPTI
-699 VTGGYDPSQYD
+699 KIPASQNWDP
-710 GIIIPGGGDL
+710 
-720 DPSRYGQAN
+720 
-729 TGSSNIDNV
+729 T
-738 LDDRQI
+738 
-744 DAVKRS
+744 DA
-750 AEAGKPV
+750 
-757 LGICKGIQ
+757 
-765 LVNVAFGGTLNQN
+765 
-778 IGGHMGVWHSAH
+778 
-790 VVAGGWLSGVYSGS
+790 
-804 VSVLSYHHQSIRDLA
+804 D
-819 PGFQVDMRAGDG
+819 
-831 TVEAISNSAKR
+831 AKR
-842 VYGVQFH
+842 
-849 PEQMNNDAGNR
+849 
-860 CMKQFVAICTN
+860 

>member
-1 MKKRRGILFALGI
+1 MKKRRSILFALGI

-72 GAEKEVTPTWE
+72 GAEKEVAPTWE
-83 KHKTDGGEAWRLKLG
+83 KYKTDGGEAWRLKLG
-98 ESTDPDND
+98 EN

-111 TVYTNDGK
+111 TFYTNDGK
-119 TYCFNEEGDMT
+119 TYYINKDGDMT
-130 TGYVKVDASATDS
+130 TGYVKVDDS
-143 SATDP
+143 VTDP
-148 SAVKLDP
+148 SAEKPGP

-184 DENGAWHYLGS
+184 DENGAWYYLGS

-204 KAGWQQPEEDWYYL
+204 KTGWQQPEEDWYYL

-224 DTSKAGWVQIENVWM
+224 DTSKTGWVQIENVWM
-239 KAGKGVAA
+239 KADKGVAA
-247 IQKAGWY
+247 IQNAGWY

-265 DGSRDTSK
+265 DGTRDTSK
-273 VNWQQ
+273 VDWQQ
-278 INGNWYFLKAD
+278 INGSWYFLKAD

-357 RVATGWRAINGK
+357 RVATGWRVINGK

-400 MLSTTGWYLMN
+400 MLTTTGWYLMN

-476 LTGSGAMVEGWAYI
+476 LTGSGAMATGWI
-490 GGSWYY
+490 NLGGTWYY
-496 MVPGNGAMVGA
+496 LNPGNGDMVGA
-507 GWHLIDNSWYYMNGS
+507 GWHLINNKWYYF
-522 GAMCSNRW
+522 
-530 IGNYYVGGSGAMLTN
+530 GGSGAMYSN
-545 TWVGSYWVGADGN
+545 RW
-558 WIPNY
+558 
-563 DPDQN
+563 
-568 AKWVQDGNTWY
+568 K
-579 YQRTDGSRITNS
+579 RIN
-591 WKKINGTWY
+591 
-600 YFAGSGAM
+600 
-608 LTGWNVVGGSWYFF
+608 
-622 NGSGAMQTGWGQVDG
+622 G
-637 SWYYFGGDGAMKTG
+637 SWYYFGADGAMTTG
-651 WINDGK
+651 WKYVDGYKFYFGTDGK
-657 RNYYLKPNG
+657 MVQDVDK
-666 VWKNILIGVIGNN
+666 LIGKQSSYKLTVNRVKCQVTVYAANETGNYCIPVKTFTCSV
-679 EAGAATTAAKV
+679 GKAATPTHVGTYQTV
-690 REMGVDAVI
+690 RKSNPVELMGPSWGKYGTQINAYGDWFHSVACSNP
-699 VTGGYDPSQYD
+699 DP
-710 GIIIPGGGDL
+710 
-720 DPSRYGQAN
+720 
-729 TGSSNIDNV
+729 T
-738 LDDRQI
+738 
-744 DAVKRS
+744 
-750 AEAGKPV
+750 
-757 LGICKGIQ
+757 
-765 LVNVAFGGTLNQN
+765 
-778 IGGHMGVWHSAH
+778 
-790 VVAGGWLSGVYSGS
+790 YS
-804 VSVLSYHHQSIRDLA
+804 LA
-819 PGFQVDMRAGDG
+819 
-831 TVEAISNSAKR
+831 
-842 VYGVQFH
+842 
-849 PEQMNNDAGNR
+849 AGNYNMLGQPASHGCVR
-860 CMKQFVAICTN
+860 LCVRDAKWIYDNCGLYTTVVVSDTEYTPFDKVPTIKIPAGQNWDPTDTDARR

>member
-48 PKENSTDAAQIP
+48 PKENNTDAAQIP

-72 GAEKEVTPTWE
+72 GAEKKVAPTWE
-83 KHKTDGGEAWRLKLG
+83 KHETNGGEAWWLKLG
-98 ESTDPDND
+98 ESK

-111 TVYTNDGK
+111 TFYTNDGK
-119 TYCFNEEGDMT
+119 TYYFNEDGDMT

-143 SATDP
+143 

-184 DENGAWHYLGS
+184 DENGAWHYLGP

-224 DTSKAGWVQIENVWM
+224 DTSKTGWVQIENVWM
-239 KAGKGVAA
+239 KADKGVAA
-247 IQKAGWY
+247 IQNAGWY

-265 DGSRDTSK
+265 DGTRDTSK

-278 INGNWYFLKAD
+278 INGSWYFLKAD

-344 QQMNGS
+344 QQMNGA

-357 RVATGWRAINGK
+357 RVATGWRVINGK

-476 LTGSGAMVEGWAYI
+476 LTGSGAMATGWI
-490 GGSWYY
+490 NLGGTWYY
-496 MVPGNGAMVGA
+496 LNPGNGDMVGA
-507 GWHLIDNSWYYMNGS
+507 GWHLINNKWYYFGGS
-522 GAMCSNRW
+522 GAMYSNRW
-530 IGNYYVGGSGAMLTN
+530 IGNYYVGGNGEMLTN
-545 TWVGSYWVGADGN
+545 TWVGSYWVGADGK

-563 DPDQN
+563 DPDAN
-568 AKWVQDGNTWY
+568 ANWVKSGNTWY
-579 YQRTDGSRITNS
+579 YQRPDGSKLTNS
-591 WKKINGTWY
+591 WKRIN
-600 YFAGSGAM
+600 
-608 LTGWNVVGGSWYFF
+608 
-622 NGSGAMQTGWGQVDG
+622 G
-637 SWYYFGGDGAMKTG
+637 SWYYFGADGAMTTG
-651 WINDGK
+651 WKYVDGYKFYFGTDGK
-657 RNYYLKPNG
+657 M
-666 VWKNILIGVIGNN
+666 VQDVDSLIGKQSSYKLTVNRVKCQVTAYAANETGNYCIPVKTFTCSV
-679 EAGAATTAAKV
+679 GKAATPTHVGTYQTLRKSNPV
-690 REMGVDAVI
+690 ELMGPSWGKYGTQINAYGDWFHSVACSNP
-699 VTGGYDPSQYD
+699 DP
-710 GIIIPGGGDL
+710 
-720 DPSRYGQAN
+720 
-729 TGSSNIDNV
+729 T
-738 LDDRQI
+738 
-744 DAVKRS
+744 
-750 AEAGKPV
+750 
-757 LGICKGIQ
+757 
-765 LVNVAFGGTLNQN
+765 
-778 IGGHMGVWHSAH
+778 
-790 VVAGGWLSGVYSGS
+790 YS
-804 VSVLSYHHQSIRDLA
+804 LA
-819 PGFQVDMRAGDG
+819 
-831 TVEAISNSAKR
+831 
-842 VYGVQFH
+842 
-849 PEQMNNDAGNR
+849 AGNYNMLGQPASHGCVR
-860 CMKQFVAICTN
+860 LCVRDAKWIYDNCGLYTTVVVSDTEYTPFDKVPTIKIPAGQNWDPTDTDARR

>member
-39 AENEQEQEA
+39 VENEQEQEA
-48 PKENSTDAAQIP
+48 SKENETDAAQIP

-72 GAEKEVTPTWE
+72 GAEKKVAPTWE

-98 ESTDPDND
+98 ENS
-106 GYAHD
+106 YAHD
-111 TVYTNDGK
+111 TFYINNGK
-119 TYCFNEEGDMT
+119 TYYINKDGDMT
-130 TGYVKVDASATDS
+130 TGYVKVDHPATDL
-143 SATDP
+143 
-148 SAVKLDP
+148 SAVKFDP

-195 DGKAVNTGE
+195 NGKAGNTGE
-204 KAGWQQPEEDWYYL
+204 KTGWQQPEEDWYYL

-224 DTSKAGWVQIENVWM
+224 DTSKTGWVQIENVWM
-239 KAGKGVAA
+239 KADKGVAA
-247 IQKAGWY
+247 IQNAGWY

-265 DGSRDTSK
+265 DGTRDTSK

-278 INGNWYFLKAD
+278 INGSWYFLKAD

-357 RVATGWRAINGK
+357 RVATGWRVINGK

-400 MLSTTGWYLMN
+400 MLSTTGWYQLN

-447 YQVNGAWYYSNGSGA
+447 YQVKGVWYYSNGSGA

-476 LTGSGAMVEGWAYI
+476 LTGSGAMATGWI
-490 GGSWYY
+490 NLGGTWYY
-496 MVPGNGAMVGA
+496 LNPGNGDMVGA
-507 GWHLIDNSWYYMNGS
+507 GWHLINNQWYYFGGS
-522 GAMCSNRW
+522 GAMYSNRW
-530 IGNYYVGGSGAMLTN
+530 IGNYYVGGNGNMLSN
-545 TWVGSYWVGADGN
+545 TWVGSYWVGADGK

-563 DPDQN
+563 DPDAN
-568 AKWVQDGNTWY
+568 ANWVKSGNTWY
-579 YQRTDGSRITNS
+579 YQRPDGSKLTNS
-591 WKKINGTWY
+591 WKRIN
-600 YFAGSGAM
+600 
-608 LTGWNVVGGSWYFF
+608 
-622 NGSGAMQTGWGQVDG
+622 G
-637 SWYYFGGDGAMKTG
+637 SWYYFGADGAMTTG
-651 WINDGK
+651 WKYVDGYKFYFGTDGK
-657 RNYYLKPNG
+657 MVQDVDK
-666 VWKNILIGVIGNN
+666 LIGKQSSYKLTVNRVKCQVTVYAANETGNYCIPVKTFTCSV
-679 EAGAATTAAKV
+679 GKAATPTHVGTYQTV
-690 REMGVDAVI
+690 RKSNPVELMGPSWGKYGTQINAYGDWFHSVACSNP
-699 VTGGYDPSQYD
+699 DP
-710 GIIIPGGGDL
+710 
-720 DPSRYGQAN
+720 
-729 TGSSNIDNV
+729 T
-738 LDDRQI
+738 
-744 DAVKRS
+744 
-750 AEAGKPV
+750 
-757 LGICKGIQ
+757 
-765 LVNVAFGGTLNQN
+765 
-778 IGGHMGVWHSAH
+778 
-790 VVAGGWLSGVYSGS
+790 YS
-804 VSVLSYHHQSIRDLA
+804 LA
-819 PGFQVDMRAGDG
+819 
-831 TVEAISNSAKR
+831 
-842 VYGVQFH
+842 
-849 PEQMNNDAGNR
+849 AGNYNMLGQPASHGCVR
-860 CMKQFVAICTN
+860 LCVRDAKWIYDNCGLYTTVVVSDTEYTPFDKVPTIKIPAGQNWDPTDTDARR